1 MTKLLPLL
9 AIMALLL
16 ALVSLASAQEATTD
30 TSSDP
35 DLTADPPVA
44 LQQNGLVKLAD
55 NTDEVDDEAD
65 GLVVGFVAGDP
76 GATPPSAASY
86 RSYAVSL
93 TTGSDAGWYQLVEV
107 LIATKV
113 TGTPLAR
120 LSIHRDH
127 EGSPHAEAL
136 YVTHFRGASEE
147 DPDLYLEFPDNTP
160 LYPNQTYWAV
170 FEEVSGLGVYEIS
183 TAPNGDEN
191 PDSWPISD
199 TSLQRNFFS
208 LTGRTWQASA
218 LNPIAMVVD
227 GYPVE
232 ERVLVGAHGLRDT
245 ADDGPLLRFG
255 TERITKVWLKLPM
268 GQTFDFCEPAFVA
281 GSGTERSW
289 RLCDLHRDSH
299 YDHEWAGGRG
309 FTTGP
314 NPTGYT
320 ISGLGV
326 DIDAQSGTLD
336 PVANI
341 YAAEAFSSRKGAR
354 DPQSPL
360 ASYQA
365 TAGIGGSPDRFAP
378 RTAVSEKLHVEPGR
392 TYVAYFQNAAAG
404 YYQTPNARAGQDA
417 GAEDGWTL
425 GYPYGS
431 KFIHPLGFAG
441 DSWNFRPGDS
451 KRIPLNIHGWP
462 NPLPA
467 APNPAPPPPG
477 PVLVS
482 TLGQPS
488 NPTSQLVGKR
498 INLEIGYAASF
509 TNGNDAVH
517 ALHGV
522 QIEVTVIPPLQVL
535 GAIRAS
541 IYSDG
546 GGEPGVALYELG
558 LRANP
563 QVGVL
568 TFDAPADT
576 TLAANTTFWLVIDIA
591 HSPTEDF
598 FRTAVTSG
606 TGQDACA
613 IRDWSIGDV
622 AYFREGPGAAWSPN
636 ADLLKMAILGEPAS
650 SASAELGEPACDD
663 LPGDTTTTGRL
674 VVDGDGVK
682 GQHAS
687 ARDADW
693 YAVSLDAGVDYQFDV
708 VDAPPVY
715 LLKIHDDQ
723 GTELRTSAIA
733 PVGDTPYYQHPNRVN
748 SLPFRTDQA
757 DTYYVSI
764 ASPKGGHAPDRVYTL
779 SAQSDDHPADTTTTA
794 VAELGELT
802 RVYLMRTSSDP
813 DDTATSDVDWVRAS
827 LLANVRYHISFDVG
841 KCPQTAVIEGI
852 HDADGTAIPMTSSS
866 KACSASLYFT
876 PTTKADYYIAV
887 TGKGSQ
893 FVDQDDVDDD
903 GRLKGTYHDRYPFI
917 GADAVLVVSLV
928 VNYCTGESLDTLGD
942 ALTPLSE
949 PAGGDLPAGTSA
961 AGRAPIGSSVTG
973 NIESA
978 TDRDWFRVR
987 FNGRIGE
994 RVYWLELK
1002 GADTGD
1008 GTLPDPLIVGIYD
1021 RQGNYIPFSHIVGQ
1035 SKTRDNDSGYGRNA
1049 ITDFTAPCAGDYFV
1063 AVAGFEGSTGAY
1075 TLSVTDITDTSTSIP
1090 IESVGETWFVEWGLD
1105 TAEEGNDVDYL
1116 IGNLAPGLPA
1126 TVPAHDP
1133 RNSEP
1138 TELYDTNQRG
1148 NAGASAL
1155 FRLGVVPD
1163 RDYRLEIRVPE
1174 TTDGRPANVGFIVF
1188 RGYLPYFDLGDVDE
1202 GQRSFLFNFW
1212 LVNDQRNGDVSIEFK
1227 APRFYEARG
1236 RTLPSRLL
1244 VGFELGEY
1252 HFEPGDVYT
1261 FVLTDITD
1269 SEDDYLGAEETTGTV
1284 AVGGS
1289 VTGNLEVDND
1299 VDWFKVRLEEGKS
1312 YRVRMRG
1319 AESGGG
1325 TLADPF
1331 LSIGHGGSFQLTDYG
1346 FGRPVLRNDDKSES
1360 EKDSELVLSVTRT
1373 HDTWISAA
1381 TSGTGTGTYT
1391 IEVEEVTPSMG
1402 QRANSP
1408 ATGGPGITGT
1418 VQAGE
1423 TLTATTDGIEDEDG
1437 LTGTVFAYQWV
1448 RSDTDIEGAA
1458 SSNYTVTGADEGKP
1472 IQVRVTFT
1480 DDAGNAESLTSY
1492 AKLSAPP
1499 LIIPDSETPPESTE
1513 TREAREA
1520 QGAQEAAESP
1530 LTAAIHDAP
1539 ESHDGQEDFTFELR
1553 FSENLEGFSYKTM
1566 RDNAFTVTGGNVEGA
1581 RRLDPP
1587 SNTKWQIKI
1596 RPTSNGDVTIVL
1608 PITEDCT
1615 ADGAVCTGDRKLS
1628 NRLEIIVSGPTSQQ
1642 TSQQR
1647 QESTAATGSPTISG
1661 TVQVGQTLAAS
1672 TTGIA
1677 DTDGLT
1683 NAAYSYQWI
1692 ANDGSS
1698 DSDIADATAS
1708 AYTLVARDAG
1718 KTIKVKVSFTDDGG
1732 NEETLTS
1739 AVTAAVAATV
1749 PDAPGSLSV
1758 SVNDT
1763 GRLDVSW
1770 GAPESNGGSSVTG
1783 YRVQWKE
1790 APDSWDTPADVSETT
1805 VTGTGHT
1812 VTGLT
1817 DGVEYTFRVFA
1828 VNTVGDSSA
1837 TDDESGTSRETT
1849 APTLSSATVDGATL
1863 TLTFSE
1869 GLTETPLPAVATF
1882 TVNVEGN
1889 QRGVNTV
1896 AISGSTVTL
1905 TLASAVTSTDDVSV
1919 GYTVPSDA
1927 AAARLKDLSD
1937 NPAESFTGQTVT
1949 NNTAAAPPPLTA
1961 SIHDEPSSHDGQK
1974 EFTFEL
1980 RFSENLE
1987 GFSYKTMR
1995 DNAFTV
2001 TGGNVEGARRLD
2013 PPSNTK
2019 WQIKIRPTSNGDV
2032 TIVLPITE
2040 DCTAD
2045 GAVCTGDRK
2054 LSNRLEIIVSGPNG

>member
-1 MTKLLPLL
+1 MTRLLLIL
-9 AIMALLL
+9 AIMTLLVG
-16 ALVSLASAQEATTD
+16 LVSLAHAQETTTD

-35 DLTADPPVA
+35 DQADDPPVA
-44 LQQNGLVKLAD
+44 LQQNSPVKLAD
-55 NTDEVDDEAD
+55 NTDEVDDEDD
-65 GLVVGFVAGDP
+65 GLVAGFVAGDP

-86 RSYAVSL
+86 RSYAVSF

-107 LIATKV
+107 IIATKV

-183 TAPNGDEN
+183 TAPNGDED

-218 LNPIAMVVD
+218 LNPIAIVVD
-227 GYPVE
+227 GYLVE

-245 ADDGPLLRFG
+245 AADGPFLRFG
-255 TERITKVWLKLPM
+255 TERVTKVWLNLPK
-268 GQTFDFCEPAFVA
+268 GRTYDGGATNPSIRLDCEPRFVE
-281 GSGTERSW
+281 GPDTETSW
-289 RLCDLHRDSH
+289 RLCSTNRH

-326 DIDAQSGTLD
+326 DIDLESGTLD
-336 PVANI
+336 PVANL
-341 YAAEAFSSRKGAR
+341 YAADAFSSREGAR

-378 RTAVSEKLHVEPGR
+378 RTAVSEELHVDPER

-404 YYQTPNARAGQDA
+404 YYQTPNASRGEDP
-417 GAEDGWTL
+417 GAAGWTL
-425 GYPYGS
+425 GGPYGS
-431 KFIHPLGFAG
+431 RFVRPLGFGG
-441 DSWNFRPGDS
+441 DSWNLGEGDA
-451 KRIPLNIHGWP
+451 RQIPLNVYGWP
-462 NPLPA
+462 NPLPP

-482 TLGQPS
+482 ALGQPS
-488 NPTSQLVGKR
+488 TPTGQLVGKR
-498 INLEIGYAASF
+498 INLELAYAASF

-517 ALHGV
+517 TLHGV
-522 QIEVTVIPPLQVL
+522 QIEVTFIPSSQVL

-541 IYSDG
+541 IYSDDG
-546 GGEPGVALYELG
+546 GKPGLALHQLG

-598 FRTAVTSG
+598 FRTAVTSS

-613 IRDWSIGDV
+613 IRNWSIGDV

-636 ADLLKMAILGEPAS
+636 ADLLKMAILGERAS
-650 SASAELGEPACDD
+650 GASAEFSEPTCGD

-674 VVDGDGVK
+674 VVDGAGVK
-682 GQHAS
+682 GQHHTAT
-687 ARDADW
+687 DADW
-693 YAVSLDAGVDYQFDV
+693 YAVSLEADVDYQFDA
-708 VDAPPVY
+708 DPTDPQPTLY

-733 PVGDTPYYQHPNRVN
+733 PAGGPPNWYQHPNRVN

-764 ASPKGGHAPDRVYTL
+764 ASPKGGEAPDRVYTL
-779 SAQSDDHPADTTTTA
+779 TARSDDYPADTTTEA
-794 VAELGELT
+794 VAELEEPT

-813 DDTATSDVDWVRAS
+813 DDPATDDVDWVRVS
-827 LLANVRYHISFDVG
+827 LLANVPYHISFDVG
-841 KCPQTAVIEGI
+841 KCGQTAVIEGI

-866 KACSASLYFT
+866 GACSTSMYFT
-876 PTTKADYYIAV
+876 PPTKGDYYIAV

-893 FVDQDDVDDD
+893 FVDKDDVDDD

-917 GADAVLVVSLV
+917 GADAILVVSV
-928 VNYCTGESLDTLGD
+928 VRNYCAGESADTLRD

-961 AGRAPIGSSVTG
+961 SGRAPIGSSVTG

-1021 RQGNYIPFSHIVGQ
+1021 RQGNYIPFSHVLGQ

-1090 IESVGETWFVEWGLD
+1090 IESVGESWFVEWGLD

-1148 NAGASAL
+1148 NAGASVL

-1202 GQRSFLFNFW
+1202 GQRSFIFSFW
-1212 LVNDQRNGDVSIEFK
+1212 LVDDQRNGDVSIEFK
-1227 APRFYEARG
+1227 APRFYEVRG

-1312 YRVRMRG
+1312 YRIRMRG
-1319 AESGGG
+1319 SESGGG

-1331 LSIGHGGSFQLTDYG
+1331 LAIGTLRSISAGYYG
-1346 FGRPVLRNDDKSES
+1346 FGAPPPFNDDKSTT
-1360 EKDSELVLSVTRT
+1360 EKDSELVVPVFTT
-1373 HDTWISAA
+1373 HDAYIHAA
-1381 TSGTGTGTYT
+1381 TSGAGTGTYT
-1391 IEVEEVTPSMG
+1391 IEVEEVTTSMG

-1437 LTGTVFAYQWV
+1437 LTGAVFAYQWV
-1448 RSDTDIEGAA
+1448 RSGADIEGAA
-1458 SSNYTVTGADEGKP
+1458 SSTYTMTGDDEGKA

-1492 AKLSAPP
+1492 AVLSVPP
-1499 LIIPDSETPPESTE
+1499 LIIPDEET
-1513 TREAREA
+1513 
-1520 QGAQEAAESP
+1520 P

-1539 ESHDGQEDFTFELR
+1539 GSHDGKEDFTFELR
-1553 FSENLEGFSYKTM
+1553 FSEEPKEGFSSLTL
-1566 RDNAFTVTGGNVEGA
+1566 RDHAFTVTGGTVEGA
-1581 RRLDPP
+1581 RQLDGDSATPNIRWEISVTPDSNADVTVELPATEDCDAQGALCTEDGTMLSSPLEFTVKGPPLTASFESVPTSHTGSGEFRFRIAFSEAPKSGFSYTTMRDHAFTVTGGSVTGARRLVSGKNLRWEIVVSPD
-1587 SNTKWQIKI
+1587 
-1596 RPTSNGDVTIVL
+1596 SNGDVTITL
-1608 PITEDCT
+1608 PATTDCDAQGAIC
-1615 ADGAVCTGDRKLS
+1615 ADGDKKLS
-1628 NRLEIIVSGPTSQQ
+1628 SRLERTVSGP
-1642 TSQQR
+1642 
-1647 QESTAATGSPTISG
+1647 
-1661 TVQVGQTLAAS
+1661 GQ
-1672 TTGIA
+1672 
-1677 DTDGLT
+1677 
-1683 NAAYSYQWI
+1683 
-1692 ANDGSS
+1692 
-1698 DSDIADATAS
+1698 
-1708 AYTLVARDAG
+1708 
-1718 KTIKVKVSFTDDGG
+1718 
-1732 NEETLTS
+1732 
-1739 AVTAAVAATV
+1739 
-1749 PDAPGSLSV
+1749 
-1758 SVNDT
+1758 
-1763 GRLDVSW
+1763 
-1770 GAPESNGGSSVTG
+1770 
-1783 YRVQWKE
+1783 
-1790 APDSWDTPADVSETT
+1790 
-1805 VTGTGHT
+1805 
-1812 VTGLT
+1812 
-1817 DGVEYTFRVFA
+1817 
-1828 VNTVGDSSA
+1828 
-1837 TDDESGTSRETT
+1837 
-1849 APTLSSATVDGATL
+1849 
-1863 TLTFSE
+1863 
-1869 GLTETPLPAVATF
+1869 
-1882 TVNVEGN
+1882 
-1889 QRGVNTV
+1889 
-1896 AISGSTVTL
+1896 
-1905 TLASAVTSTDDVSV
+1905 
-1919 GYTVPSDA
+1919 
-1927 AAARLKDLSD
+1927 
-1937 NPAESFTGQTVT
+1937 
-1949 NNTAAAPPPLTA
+1949 
-1961 SIHDEPSSHDGQK
+1961 
-1974 EFTFEL
+1974 
-1980 RFSENLE
+1980 
-1987 GFSYKTMR
+1987 
-1995 DNAFTV
+1995 
-2001 TGGNVEGARRLD
+2001 
-2013 PPSNTK
+2013 
-2019 WQIKIRPTSNGDV
+2019 
-2032 TIVLPITE
+2032 
-2040 DCTAD
+2040 
-2045 GAVCTGDRK
+2045 
-2054 LSNRLEIIVSGPNG
+2054 

>member
-44 LQQNGLVKLAD
+44 LQQNGLVKLAG
-55 NTDEVDDEAD
+55 NTDEVDAEAD

-76 GATPPSAASY
+76 DATPSSAASY
-86 RSYAVSL
+86 RSYAVSF
-93 TTGSDAGWYQLVEV
+93 TTGGDAGWYQLVEV
-107 LIATKV
+107 RIATKV

-136 YVTHFRGASEE
+136 YVTHFRGASKE

-183 TAPNGDEN
+183 TAPNGDEG

-199 TSLQRNFFS
+199 TSLQRNFFYLS
-208 LTGRTWQASA
+208 GRTWQASA
-218 LNPIAMVVD
+218 LNPIAMVVA

-289 RLCDLHRDSH
+289 RLCDRHRGSH

-336 PVANI
+336 PVVNI

-404 YYQTPNARAGQDA
+404 YYQTPNASRGEDP

-431 KFIHPLGFAG
+431 KFMHPLGFGG

-451 KRIPLNIHGWP
+451 RRIPLNVYGWP

-517 ALHGV
+517 TLHGV
-522 QIEVTVIPPLQVL
+522 QIEVTFISPLQVL

-598 FRTAVTSG
+598 FRTAVTSSR
-606 TGQDACA
+606 GQDACA
-613 IRDWSIGDV
+613 IRNWSIGDV
-622 AYFREGPGAAWSPN
+622 AYFREGPGVAWSPN
-636 ADLLKMAILGEPAS
+636 ADLLKMAVLGERVS
-650 SASAELGEPACDD
+650 SPSAEVGEPTCGD
-663 LPGDTTTTGRL
+663 LPGDTTTAGRL
-674 VVDGDGVK
+674 VVAVAGVE
-682 GQHAS
+682 GQHHTS
-687 ARDADW
+687 TDVDW
-693 YAVSLDAGVDYQFDV
+693 YAVSLDAGVDYQFDA
-708 VDAPPVY
+708 DPTDPQPRLY

-723 GTELRTSAIA
+723 GTELRSSAIA
-733 PVGDTPYYQHPNRVN
+733 PVEGPQNYYQHPNRVN

-757 DTYYVSI
+757 GAYYVSI
-764 ASPKGGHAPDRVYTL
+764 ASPKGGEAPDRVYTL
-779 SAQSDDHPADTTTTA
+779 SARSDDHPADTSTTA

-841 KCPQTAVIEGI
+841 KCPQTAVIKGI

-866 KACSASLYFT
+866 GACSASMYFT

-893 FVDQDDVDDD
+893 FVDKEDLDDD

-917 GADAVLVVSLV
+917 GADAILVVSLV
-928 VNYCTGESLDTLGD
+928 VNYCTGESLDTLRD

-949 PAGGDLPAGTSA
+949 PSGADLPAGMSA
-961 AGRAPIGSSVTG
+961 SGRAPIGSSVTG

-987 FNGRIGE
+987 FDGRIGE

-1008 GTLPDPLIVGIYD
+1008 GTLEDPLIVGIYD
-1021 RQGNYIPFSHIVGQ
+1021 RQGNYIPYSHVLGQ
-1035 SKTRDNDSGYGRNA
+1035 SLTWNNDSGYGRNA
-1049 ITDFTAPCAGDYFV
+1049 ITDFTEPCAGDYFV

-1090 IESVGETWFVEWGLD
+1090 GQSRTGEDFAQWVDDSVAFRG
-1105 TAEEGNDVDYL
+1105 DVDFL

-1126 TVPAHDP
+1126 TIPAHDLTAL
-1133 RNSEP
+1133 EP
-1138 TELYDTNQRG
+1138 TELHDTNQG
-1148 NAGASAL
+1148 GDSGSSDL

-1174 TTDGRPANVGFIVF
+1174 TTDGRPANVSFFVL
-1188 RGYLPYFDLGDVDE
+1188 RGYIPYFDLGDENEVP
-1202 GQRSFLFNFW
+1202 GAMVYNFW
-1212 LVNDQRNGDVSIEFK
+1212 LVDDKKNGDLSIEFK
-1227 APRFYEARG
+1227 APRFYEVRG
-1236 RTLPSRLL
+1236 RNIPARLL
-1244 VGFELGEY
+1244 VAFELGEY
-1252 HFEPGDVYT
+1252 HFEPGGVYT
-1261 FVLTDITD
+1261 VVLTDITD

-1312 YRVRMRG
+1312 YRIRMRG
-1319 AESGGG
+1319 SESGGG
-1325 TLADPF
+1325 TLADPTVVVGTIT
-1331 LSIGHGGSFQLTDYG
+1331 SIIAGYYG
-1346 FGRPVLRNDDKSES
+1346 FDAPPPFNDDKSTT
-1360 EKDSELVLSVTRT
+1360 EKDSELVVPVFTT
-1373 HDTWISAA
+1373 HDAYIHAA

-1391 IEVEEVTPSMG
+1391 IEVEEVTTSMG

-1437 LTGTVFAYQWV
+1437 LTGAVFAYQWV
-1448 RSDTDIEGAA
+1448 RSGADIEGAA
-1458 SSNYTVTGADEGKP
+1458 SSNYTVTGDDEGKP

-1499 LIIPDSETPPESTE
+1499 LIIPDEEPPPESTE

-1530 LTAAIHDAP
+1530 LTAAIHASP

-1553 FSENLEGFSYKTM
+1553 FSEEPKEGFSDVTL
-1566 RDNAFTVTGGNVEGA
+1566 RDHAFTVTGGEVAGARKLDSDSDTPNTRWEITVTPDSNADVTVELPATEDCEAQGAICTEDDTMLSSPLKFTVKGPPLTASTVSVPTSHTGSGEFRFRIAFSEEFSLSYKTLRDDHVFTVEGGKVTGA
-1581 RRLDPP
+1581 RRLVKG
-1587 SNTKWQIKI
+1587 SNIGWEIVVK
-1596 RPTSNGDVTIVL
+1596 PDSNGDVTIVL
-1608 PITEDCT
+1608 PATTDCN
-1615 ADGAVCTGDRKLS
+1615 AQGAICTGDGRPLS
-1628 NRLEIIVSGPTSQQ
+1628 NRLEITVSGP
-1642 TSQQR
+1642 
-1647 QESTAATGSPTISG
+1647 G
-1661 TVQVGQTLAAS
+1661 
-1672 TTGIA
+1672 
-1677 DTDGLT
+1677 
-1683 NAAYSYQWI
+1683 
-1692 ANDGSS
+1692 
-1698 DSDIADATAS
+1698 
-1708 AYTLVARDAG
+1708 
-1718 KTIKVKVSFTDDGG
+1718 
-1732 NEETLTS
+1732 
-1739 AVTAAVAATV
+1739 
-1749 PDAPGSLSV
+1749 
-1758 SVNDT
+1758 
-1763 GRLDVSW
+1763 
-1770 GAPESNGGSSVTG
+1770 
-1783 YRVQWKE
+1783 
-1790 APDSWDTPADVSETT
+1790 
-1805 VTGTGHT
+1805 
-1812 VTGLT
+1812 
-1817 DGVEYTFRVFA
+1817 
-1828 VNTVGDSSA
+1828 
-1837 TDDESGTSRETT
+1837 
-1849 APTLSSATVDGATL
+1849 
-1863 TLTFSE
+1863 
-1869 GLTETPLPAVATF
+1869 
-1882 TVNVEGN
+1882 
-1889 QRGVNTV
+1889 
-1896 AISGSTVTL
+1896 
-1905 TLASAVTSTDDVSV
+1905 
-1919 GYTVPSDA
+1919 
-1927 AAARLKDLSD
+1927 
-1937 NPAESFTGQTVT
+1937 
-1949 NNTAAAPPPLTA
+1949 
-1961 SIHDEPSSHDGQK
+1961 
-1974 EFTFEL
+1974 
-1980 RFSENLE
+1980 
-1987 GFSYKTMR
+1987 
-1995 DNAFTV
+1995 
-2001 TGGNVEGARRLD
+2001 
-2013 PPSNTK
+2013 
-2019 WQIKIRPTSNGDV
+2019 
-2032 TIVLPITE
+2032 
-2040 DCTAD
+2040 
-2045 GAVCTGDRK
+2045 
-2054 LSNRLEIIVSGPNG
+2054 

>member
-16 ALVSLASAQEATTD
+16 ALVSLASALEATTD

-44 LQQNGLVKLAD
+44 PQQNGLVKLAD
-55 NTDEVDDEAD
+55 NNDEVDDEAD

-76 GATPPSAASY
+76 GTTPPSAASY

-107 LIATKV
+107 GIATKV

-147 DPDLYLEFPDNTP
+147 EPDLHLEFPDNTP

-183 TAPNGDEN
+183 TAPNGDED

-245 ADDGPLLRFG
+245 AADGPFLRFG

-336 PVANI
+336 PVADI

-392 TYVAYFQNAAAG
+392 TYVAYFENAAAG

-517 ALHGV
+517 TLHGV

-598 FRTAVTSG
+598 FRTAVTSSR
-606 TGQDACA
+606 GQDACA
-613 IRDWSIGDV
+613 IRNWSIGDV
-622 AYFREGPGAAWSPN
+622 AYFREGPGATWSPN
-636 ADLLKMAILGEPAS
+636 ADLLKMAVLGERVS
-650 SASAELGEPACDD
+650 SPSVEFDEPTCGD
-663 LPGDTTTTGRL
+663 LPGDTTTAGRL
-674 VVDGDGVK
+674 VVAGDGVK
-682 GQHAS
+682 GQHHTS
-687 ARDADW
+687 TDVDW

-723 GTELRTSAIA
+723 GTELRSSAIA
-733 PVGDTPYYQHPNRVN
+733 PVGGPPNWYQLPNRVN

-757 DTYYVSI
+757 GAYYVSI
-764 ASPKGGHAPDRVYTL
+764 ASPKGGEAPDRVYTL
-779 SAQSDDHPADTTTTA
+779 SAQSDDHPADTSTTA

-813 DDTATSDVDWVRAS
+813 DDTATNDVDWVRAS

-866 KACSASLYFT
+866 GACSASMYFT
-876 PTTKADYYIAV
+876 PTTKGDYYIAV

-893 FVDQDDVDDD
+893 FVDKDDVDDD
-903 GRLKGTYHDRYPFI
+903 GRLKGTYHDRYPFT

-949 PAGGDLPAGTSA
+949 PAGGDLPAGTSTS
-961 AGRAPIGSSVTG
+961 GQAPIGSSVTG

-1008 GTLPDPLIVGIYD
+1008 GTLEDPLIVGIYD
-1021 RQGNYIPFSHIVGQ
+1021 RQGNYIPFSHVAGQ
-1035 SKTRDNDSGYGRNA
+1035 FKTYDNDSGYGRNA
-1049 ITDFTAPCAGDYFV
+1049 ITDFTERCAGDYFV
-1063 AVAGFEGSTGAY
+1063 AVAGFEGSTGSTGSY
-1075 TLSVTDITDTSTSIP
+1075 TLSLTDITDTSTSIP
-1090 IESVGETWFVEWGLD
+1090 ADDYGGKGFANWQGFDGPFDETSNGDELV
-1105 TAEEGNDVDYL
+1105 
-1116 IGNLAPGLPA
+1116 GNLAPGLPA
-1126 TVPAHDP
+1126 TAPVYQTDY
-1133 RNSEP
+1133 E
-1138 TELYDTNQRG
+1138 
-1148 NAGASAL
+1148 L
-1155 FRLGVVPD
+1155 FRLSVLPG
-1163 RDYRLEIRVPE
+1163 RNYRVEVRLPE
-1174 TTDGRPANVGFIVF
+1174 TTSGEPADVDVRLLLG
-1188 RGYLPYFDLGDVDE
+1188 LHPYSDLGSAAPEEIVVRHVTQE
-1202 GQRSFLFNFW
+1202 REIP
-1212 LVNDQRNGDVSIEFK
+1212 GDPSLEFTGT
-1227 APRFYEARG
+1227 RTWYFSARG
-1236 RTLPSRLL
+1236 FAGTVVPSRWLASVDIL
-1244 VGFELGEY
+1244 SGEY
-1252 HFEPGDVYT
+1252 FEPGDVYT
-1261 FVLTDITD
+1261 IVLTDITD
-1269 SEDDYLGAEETTGTV
+1269 SEDDYLGAEETTGAVT
-1284 AVGGS
+1284 VGGS

-1299 VDWFKVRLEEGKS
+1299 VDSFRVRLEADKS
-1312 YRVRMRG
+1312 YRIRMRG
-1319 AESGGG
+1319 SESGDEGG
-1325 TLADPF
+1325 TLADPYV
-1331 LSIGHGGSFQLTDYG
+1331 SIVATSPLTQTEFG
-1346 FGRPVLRNDDKSES
+1346 FGTPITYNNDKSEM
-1360 EKDSELVLSVTRT
+1360 EKDSELVVTVYSSK
-1373 HDTWISAA
+1373 DYLILAA
-1381 TSGTGTGTYT
+1381 SPGTGTGTYT
-1391 IEVEEVTPSMG
+1391 IEVEDVTPSMG

-1408 ATGGPGITGT
+1408 ATGGPGIIGT

-1437 LTGTVFAYQWV
+1437 LTEAVFAYQWV
-1448 RSDTDIEGAA
+1448 RSNTDIEGAI
-1458 SSNYTVTGADEGKP
+1458 SSTYTMTDDDAGKA
-1472 IQVRVTFT
+1472 IQVRVTFS
-1480 DDAGNAESLTSY
+1480 DDAGNEESLTSDAMAVAAALRLRSATLDGATLTLTYNDTLDSFVTLPQTAFTVSVNGGSRSVNAVSVAGASVTLTLASAAQAGDAVTVDY
-1492 AKLSAPP
+1492 AKPNG
-1499 LIIPDSETPPESTE
+1499 PDFIRDTQGRVASSFSGRAVSNDTPAT
-1513 TREAREA
+1513 A
-1520 QGAQEAAESP
+1520 

-1539 ESHDGQEDFTFELR
+1539 GSHDGQEDFTFELR
-1553 FSENLEGFSYKTM
+1553 FSEEPKEGFSDVTLRDHAFTVTRGTVVGARRLDSDSATPNIRWEISVSPDSNADVTVELPATEDCEAQGAICTEDDTMLSSPLEFTVKGPPLTASVESAPPSHNGSGEFRFRIAFSEEPKTGFSYTTM
-1566 RDNAFTVTGGNVEGA
+1566 RDHAFTVTGGSVKGA

-1587 SNTKWQIKI
+1587 SNVGWEVVVK
-1596 RPTSNGDVTIVL
+1596 PDSNGDVTVVL
-1608 PITEDCT
+1608 PVTTDC
-1615 ADGAVCTGDRKLS
+1615 AAQGAICTGDGRPLS
-1628 NRLEIIVSGPTSQQ
+1628 NRLEITVSGP
-1642 TSQQR
+1642 
-1647 QESTAATGSPTISG
+1647 SG
-1661 TVQVGQTLAAS
+1661 
-1672 TTGIA
+1672 
-1677 DTDGLT
+1677 
-1683 NAAYSYQWI
+1683 
-1692 ANDGSS
+1692 
-1698 DSDIADATAS
+1698 
-1708 AYTLVARDAG
+1708 
-1718 KTIKVKVSFTDDGG
+1718 
-1732 NEETLTS
+1732 
-1739 AVTAAVAATV
+1739 
-1749 PDAPGSLSV
+1749 
-1758 SVNDT
+1758 
-1763 GRLDVSW
+1763 
-1770 GAPESNGGSSVTG
+1770 
-1783 YRVQWKE
+1783 
-1790 APDSWDTPADVSETT
+1790 
-1805 VTGTGHT
+1805 
-1812 VTGLT
+1812 
-1817 DGVEYTFRVFA
+1817 
-1828 VNTVGDSSA
+1828 
-1837 TDDESGTSRETT
+1837 
-1849 APTLSSATVDGATL
+1849 
-1863 TLTFSE
+1863 
-1869 GLTETPLPAVATF
+1869 
-1882 TVNVEGN
+1882 
-1889 QRGVNTV
+1889 
-1896 AISGSTVTL
+1896 
-1905 TLASAVTSTDDVSV
+1905 
-1919 GYTVPSDA
+1919 
-1927 AAARLKDLSD
+1927 
-1937 NPAESFTGQTVT
+1937 
-1949 NNTAAAPPPLTA
+1949 
-1961 SIHDEPSSHDGQK
+1961 
-1974 EFTFEL
+1974 
-1980 RFSENLE
+1980 
-1987 GFSYKTMR
+1987 
-1995 DNAFTV
+1995 
-2001 TGGNVEGARRLD
+2001 
-2013 PPSNTK
+2013 
-2019 WQIKIRPTSNGDV
+2019 
-2032 TIVLPITE
+2032 
-2040 DCTAD
+2040 
-2045 GAVCTGDRK
+2045 
-2054 LSNRLEIIVSGPNG
+2054 

>member
-1 MTKLLPLL
+1 
-9 AIMALLL
+9 MALLVG
-16 ALVSLASAQEATTD
+16 LVSVAHAQEATTD

-35 DLTADPPVA
+35 DQADDPPVA
-44 LQQNGLVKLAD
+44 LQQNSPVKLAD
-55 NTDEVDDEAD
+55 NTDEVDDEDD

-76 GATPPSAASY
+76 GGAPPSAASY
-86 RSYAVSL
+86 RSYAVSF

-120 LSIHRDH
+120 LSIHRDL

-136 YVTHFRGASEE
+136 YVTHFRGASKE

-160 LYPNQTYWAV
+160 LNPNQTYWAV

-183 TAPNGDEN
+183 TAPNGDEG

-199 TSLQRNFFS
+199 TSLQREFFS
-208 LTGRTWQASA
+208 LAGRTWQASA

-245 ADDGPLLRFG
+245 AADGPFLRFG
-255 TERITKVWLKLPM
+255 AERVTKVWLNLPK
-268 GQTFDFCEPAFVA
+268 GRTYDGGATNPSIRVDCEPRFVE
-281 GSGTERSW
+281 GPDTETSW
-289 RLCDLHRDSH
+289 RLCSTNRH

-341 YAAEAFSSRKGAR
+341 YAADAFSSREGAR

-378 RTAVSEKLHVEPGR
+378 RTGSELFQAEPGL

-404 YYQTPNARAGQDA
+404 YYETPNASRGEDL
-417 GAEDGWTL
+417 GAEAGWTF
-425 GYPYGS
+425 GGPYGS
-431 KFIHPLGFAG
+431 RFVHPVGFGG
-441 DSWNFRPGDS
+441 DDWNLDNEF
-451 KRIPLNIHGWP
+451 KWIPLNVYGWP
-462 NPLPA
+462 NPLPP

-488 NPTSQLVGKR
+488 TSRGQLVGKR
-498 INLEIGYAASF
+498 INLEIAYAASF

-517 ALHGV
+517 TLHGV

-541 IYSDG
+541 IYSDDG
-546 GGEPGVALYELG
+546 GKPGVALHELG

-622 AYFREGPGAAWSPN
+622 AYFRERPGAAWSPN
-636 ADLLKMAILGEPAS
+636 ADLLKMAILGEPVT
-650 SASAELGEPACDD
+650 SASAGLGEPTCGD
-663 LPGDTTTTGRL
+663 LPGDTTTAGRL

-687 ARDADW
+687 ARDVDW
-693 YAVSLDAGVDYQFDV
+693 YAVSLEADVDYQFDV

-733 PVGDTPYYQHPNRVN
+733 PVEGPQNYYQHPNRVN

-757 DTYYVSI
+757 GAYYVSI

-779 SAQSDDHPADTTTTA
+779 SARSDDHPADTSTTA

-866 KACSASLYFT
+866 KACSTSMYFT

-893 FVDQDDVDDD
+893 FVDKDDVDDD
-903 GRLKGTYHDRYPFI
+903 GRLKGTYHDRYPFT

-928 VNYCTGESLDTLGD
+928 VNYCTGESLDTLRD

-949 PAGGDLPAGTSA
+949 PSGGDLPAGTSA
-961 AGRAPIGSSVTG
+961 SSRAPIGSSVTG

-1008 GTLPDPLIVGIYD
+1008 GTLEDPLIVGIYD
-1021 RQGNYIPFSHIVGQ
+1021 RQGNYIPYSHIAGQ
-1035 SKTRDNDSGYGRNA
+1035 FKTYDNDSGYGRNA
-1049 ITDFTAPCAGDYFV
+1049 ITDFTERCAGDYFV
-1063 AVAGFEGSTGAY
+1063 AVAGYEGSTGSY

-1090 IESVGETWFVEWGLD
+1090 ADDYEGKGFANWQGFYGEFDGTR
-1105 TAEEGNDVDYL
+1105 EGDELV
-1116 IGNLAPGLPA
+1116 GNLAPGLPA
-1126 TVPAHDP
+1126 TAPVYETDY
-1133 RNSEP
+1133 E
-1138 TELYDTNQRG
+1138 
-1148 NAGASAL
+1148 L
-1155 FRLGVVPD
+1155 FRLGVRPD
-1163 RDYRLEIRVPE
+1163 RNYRVEVSLPE
-1174 TTDGRPANVGFIVF
+1174 PTGGEPADVDVRLLLGLHPYSDLGGSVQSETVF
-1188 RGYLPYFDLGDVDE
+1188 RHVSDEKDIPGDPSLEFTGTRTWYFSARGFVE
-1202 GQRSFLFNFW
+1202 TVVPSRW
-1212 LVNDQRNGDVSIEFK
+1212 LVSVDVLNREN
-1227 APRFYEARG
+1227 
-1236 RTLPSRLL
+1236 
-1244 VGFELGEY
+1244 
-1252 HFEPGDVYT
+1252 FEPGDVFT
-1261 FVLTDITD
+1261 IVLTDITD
-1269 SEDDYLGAEETTGTV
+1269 SGDDYQGAEETTGAV

-1299 VDWFKVRLEEGKS
+1299 VDPFRVRLEADKS
-1312 YRVRMRG
+1312 YRIRMRG
-1319 AESGGG
+1319 SESGGG
-1325 TLADPF
+1325 TLADPYV
-1331 LSIGHGGSFQLTDYG
+1331 SIVATSPRTQTEFG
-1346 FGRPVLRNDDKSES
+1346 FGAPINFNNDKSET
-1360 EKDSELVLSVTRT
+1360 EKDSELVITVYSSKDYL
-1373 HDTWISAA
+1373 ILAA
-1381 TSGTGTGTYT
+1381 SPGTGTGTYT
-1391 IEVEEVTPSMG
+1391 IEVEEVTTSMG

-1437 LTGTVFAYQWV
+1437 LTGAVFAYQWV

-1458 SSNYTVTGADEGKP
+1458 SSTYTMTGDDEGKA

-1492 AKLSAPP
+1492 AVLSVPP
-1499 LIIPDSETPPESTE
+1499 LTIPDSETPPKSTA

-1520 QGAQEAAESP
+1520 QGEQEAAETP
-1530 LTAAIHDAP
+1530 LTAATHDAP

-1553 FSENLEGFSYKTM
+1553 FSEELGTGFSYKTLRDHAFTVTRGTVVGARRLDGDSDTRNIKWEISVTPDSNADVTVELPATTDCDAQGAICAEDGRVLSSPLKFTVKGPPLTASFESVPTSHNGSDSFRIRIAFSEAPKSGFSYTTM
-1566 RDNAFTVTGGNVEGA
+1566 RDHAFTVTGGSVTGA
-1581 RRLDPP
+1581 RRLVSGKNLRWEIVVSPD
-1587 SNTKWQIKI
+1587 
-1596 RPTSNGDVTIVL
+1596 SNGDVTITL
-1608 PITEDCT
+1608 PATTDCDAQGAIC
-1615 ADGAVCTGDRKLS
+1615 ADGDKKLS
-1628 NRLEIIVSGPTSQQ
+1628 NRLVFTVSG
-1642 TSQQR
+1642 
-1647 QESTAATGSPTISG
+1647 
-1661 TVQVGQTLAAS
+1661 
-1672 TTGIA
+1672 
-1677 DTDGLT
+1677 
-1683 NAAYSYQWI
+1683 
-1692 ANDGSS
+1692 SS
-1698 DSDIADATAS
+1698 
-1708 AYTLVARDAG
+1708 R
-1718 KTIKVKVSFTDDGG
+1718 
-1732 NEETLTS
+1732 
-1739 AVTAAVAATV
+1739 
-1749 PDAPGSLSV
+1749 
-1758 SVNDT
+1758 
-1763 GRLDVSW
+1763 
-1770 GAPESNGGSSVTG
+1770 
-1783 YRVQWKE
+1783 
-1790 APDSWDTPADVSETT
+1790 
-1805 VTGTGHT
+1805 
-1812 VTGLT
+1812 
-1817 DGVEYTFRVFA
+1817 
-1828 VNTVGDSSA
+1828 
-1837 TDDESGTSRETT
+1837 
-1849 APTLSSATVDGATL
+1849 
-1863 TLTFSE
+1863 
-1869 GLTETPLPAVATF
+1869 
-1882 TVNVEGN
+1882 
-1889 QRGVNTV
+1889 
-1896 AISGSTVTL
+1896 
-1905 TLASAVTSTDDVSV
+1905 
-1919 GYTVPSDA
+1919 
-1927 AAARLKDLSD
+1927 
-1937 NPAESFTGQTVT
+1937 
-1949 NNTAAAPPPLTA
+1949 
-1961 SIHDEPSSHDGQK
+1961 
-1974 EFTFEL
+1974 
-1980 RFSENLE
+1980 
-1987 GFSYKTMR
+1987 
-1995 DNAFTV
+1995 
-2001 TGGNVEGARRLD
+2001 
-2013 PPSNTK
+2013 
-2019 WQIKIRPTSNGDV
+2019 
-2032 TIVLPITE
+2032 
-2040 DCTAD
+2040 
-2045 GAVCTGDRK
+2045 
-2054 LSNRLEIIVSGPNG
+2054 

>member
-1 MTKLLPLL
+1 MIRLLPLL
-9 AIMALLL
+9 AIMVLLVG
-16 ALVSLASAQEATTD
+16 LVSLAQAQEGGAD
-30 TSSDP
+30 TSS
-35 DLTADPPVA
+35 DPPVA
-44 LQQNGLVKLAD
+44 LQQNALEKLAD
-55 NTDEVDDEAD
+55 NTDEVDDEDD

-86 RSYAVSL
+86 RSYAVSF

-120 LSIHRDH
+120 LSIHRDL

-136 YVTHFRGASEE
+136 YVTHFRGASKE

-160 LYPNQTYWAV
+160 LNPNQTYWAV

-183 TAPNGDEN
+183 TAPNGDEG

-199 TSLQRNFFS
+199 TSLQRNFFT
-208 LTGRTWQASA
+208 LAGRTWQASA
-218 LNPIAMVVD
+218 LNPIAIVVD

-245 ADDGPLLRFG
+245 AADGPFLRFG
-255 TERITKVWLKLPM
+255 AERVTKVWLKLPK
-268 GQTFDFCEPAFVA
+268 GRTYDGGATNPNIRIDCEPQFVA
-281 GSGTERSW
+281 GPNTETSW
-289 RLCDLHRDSH
+289 RLCSTNKH

-314 NPTGYT
+314 HPMGYT

-326 DIDAQSGTLD
+326 DIDAESGTLD
-336 PVANI
+336 PVANL
-341 YAAEAFSSRKGAR
+341 YAADAFRTREGAR

-378 RTAVSEKLHVEPGR
+378 RTAVSEDLHVEPGR

-404 YYQTPNARAGQDA
+404 YYQTPNASRGEDP
-417 GAEDGWTL
+417 GAEAGWTL
-425 GYPYGS
+425 GGPYGS
-431 KFIHPLGFAG
+431 RFVHPVGFGG
-441 DSWNFRPGDS
+441 DDWNHDNEF
-451 KRIPLNIHGWP
+451 KWIPLNVYGWP
-462 NPLPA
+462 NPLPP

-488 NPTSQLVGKR
+488 TSTGQLVGKR
-498 INLEIGYAASF
+498 INLEIAYAASF

-517 ALHGV
+517 TLHGV

-541 IYSDG
+541 IYSDDG
-546 GGEPGVALYELG
+546 GKPGVALHELG

-636 ADLLKMAILGEPAS
+636 ADLLKMAILGERVS
-650 SASAELGEPACDD
+650 SPSAELGEPACGD

-674 VVDGDGVK
+674 VVDGAGVK

-693 YAVSLDAGVDYQFDV
+693 YAVSLEAGVDYQFDV

-733 PVGDTPYYQHPNRVN
+733 PVEGPQNYYQHPNRVN

-757 DTYYVSI
+757 GAYYVSI

-866 KACSASLYFT
+866 KACSTSMYFT

-893 FVDQDDVDDD
+893 FVDKDDVDDD

-928 VNYCTGESLDTLGD
+928 VNYCTGESLDTLRD

-949 PAGGDLPAGTSA
+949 PSGGDLPAGTSA
-961 AGRAPIGSSVTG
+961 SSRAPIGSSVTG

-1021 RQGNYIPFSHIVGQ
+1021 RQGTYISFSHVAGQ
-1035 SKTRDNDSGYGRNA
+1035 FMTRDNDSGYGRNA

-1063 AVAGFEGSTGAY
+1063 AVAGFEGSTGTY

-1090 IESVGETWFVEWGLD
+1090 AD
-1105 TAEEGNDVDYL
+1105 DYEGSGFASWPNFGQNHEDVALFEDEL
-1116 IGNLAPGLPA
+1116 LGNLAPGLPA
-1126 TVPAHDP
+1126 TAPVYLTFH
-1133 RNSEP
+1133 E
-1138 TELYDTNQRG
+1138 
-1148 NAGASAL
+1148 L
-1155 FRLGVVPD
+1155 FRLGVQPG
-1163 RDYRLEIRVPE
+1163 RNYRVEVRLPE
-1174 TTDGRPANVGFIVF
+1174 TTGGGPADVDLRLLLGIHPYSDLGGAEPKEIVF
-1188 RGYLPYFDLGDVDE
+1188 RFVSDETTIPGDPSLEFTGTRTWYFSTPG
-1202 GQRSFLFNFW
+1202 
-1212 LVNDQRNGDVSIEFK
+1212 LVEVVV
-1227 APRFYEARG
+1227 
-1236 RTLPSRLL
+1236 PSRWLASVDVL
-1244 VGFELGEY
+1244 EQDFN
-1252 HFEPGDVYT
+1252 PGDTYT
-1261 FVLTDITD
+1261 IVLTDITD
-1269 SEDDYLGAEETTGTV
+1269 SGDDYQGAEKTTGTV

-1299 VDWFKVRLEEGKS
+1299 VDPFRVRLEADKS
-1312 YRVRMRG
+1312 YRIRMRG
-1319 AESGGG
+1319 SESSGG
-1325 TLADPF
+1325 TLADPYV
-1331 LSIGHGGSFQLTDYG
+1331 SIVASRPRTGLEFG
-1346 FGRPVLRNDDKSES
+1346 FGTPINFNNDKSET
-1360 EKDSELVLSVTRT
+1360 EKDSELVITVYSSKDYL
-1373 HDTWISAA
+1373 ILAA
-1381 TSGTGTGTYT
+1381 TPSTGTGTYT
-1391 IEVEEVTPSMG
+1391 IEVEEVMTSG

-1437 LTGTVFAYQWV
+1437 LTGAVFAYQWV
-1448 RSDTDIEGAA
+1448 RSGADIEGAA
-1458 SSNYTVTGADEGKP
+1458 SSNYTVTGDDEGKP

-1499 LIIPDSETPPESTE
+1499 LIIPDSET
-1513 TREAREA
+1513 
-1520 QGAQEAAESP
+1520 AAEVYG
-1530 LTAAIHDAP
+1530 DA
-1539 ESHDGQEDFTFELR
+1539 
-1553 FSENLEGFSYKTM
+1553 
-1566 RDNAFTVTGGNVEGA
+1566 
-1581 RRLDPP
+1581 
-1587 SNTKWQIKI
+1587 
-1596 RPTSNGDVTIVL
+1596 
-1608 PITEDCT
+1608 
-1615 ADGAVCTGDRKLS
+1615 
-1628 NRLEIIVSGPTSQQ
+1628 
-1642 TSQQR
+1642 
-1647 QESTAATGSPTISG
+1647 
-1661 TVQVGQTLAAS
+1661 
-1672 TTGIA
+1672 
-1677 DTDGLT
+1677 
-1683 NAAYSYQWI
+1683 
-1692 ANDGSS
+1692 
-1698 DSDIADATAS
+1698 
-1708 AYTLVARDAG
+1708 
-1718 KTIKVKVSFTDDGG
+1718 
-1732 NEETLTS
+1732 
-1739 AVTAAVAATV
+1739 
-1749 PDAPGSLSV
+1749 
-1758 SVNDT
+1758 
-1763 GRLDVSW
+1763 
-1770 GAPESNGGSSVTG
+1770 
-1783 YRVQWKE
+1783 
-1790 APDSWDTPADVSETT
+1790 
-1805 VTGTGHT
+1805 
-1812 VTGLT
+1812 
-1817 DGVEYTFRVFA
+1817 
-1828 VNTVGDSSA
+1828 
-1837 TDDESGTSRETT
+1837 
-1849 APTLSSATVDGATL
+1849 
-1863 TLTFSE
+1863 
-1869 GLTETPLPAVATF
+1869 
-1882 TVNVEGN
+1882 
-1889 QRGVNTV
+1889 
-1896 AISGSTVTL
+1896 
-1905 TLASAVTSTDDVSV
+1905 
-1919 GYTVPSDA
+1919 
-1927 AAARLKDLSD
+1927 
-1937 NPAESFTGQTVT
+1937 
-1949 NNTAAAPPPLTA
+1949 
-1961 SIHDEPSSHDGQK
+1961 
-1974 EFTFEL
+1974 
-1980 RFSENLE
+1980 
-1987 GFSYKTMR
+1987 
-1995 DNAFTV
+1995 
-2001 TGGNVEGARRLD
+2001 
-2013 PPSNTK
+2013 
-2019 WQIKIRPTSNGDV
+2019 
-2032 TIVLPITE
+2032 
-2040 DCTAD
+2040 
-2045 GAVCTGDRK
+2045 
-2054 LSNRLEIIVSGPNG
+2054 

>member
-1 MTKLLPLL
+1 M
-9 AIMALLL
+9 
-16 ALVSLASAQEATTD
+16 SLAHAQETTTD

-35 DLTADPPVA
+35 DQADDPPVA
-44 LQQNGLVKLAD
+44 LQQNSPVKLAD
-55 NTDEVDDEAD
+55 NTDEVDDEDD
-65 GLVVGFVAGDP
+65 GLVAGFVAGDP

-86 RSYAVSL
+86 RSYAVSF

-147 DPDLYLEFPDNTP
+147 DPDIYLEFPDNTP

-183 TAPNGDEN
+183 TAPNGDED

-218 LNPIAMVVD
+218 LNPIAIVVD
-227 GYPVE
+227 GYLVE

-245 ADDGPLLRFG
+245 AADGPFLRFG
-255 TERITKVWLKLPM
+255 TERVTKVWLNLPK
-268 GQTFDFCEPAFVA
+268 GRTYDGGATNPSIRLDCEPRFVE
-281 GSGTERSW
+281 GPDTETSW
-289 RLCDLHRDSH
+289 RLCSTNRH

-326 DIDAQSGTLD
+326 DIDLESGTLD
-336 PVANI
+336 PVANL
-341 YAAEAFSSRKGAR
+341 YAADAFSSREGAR

-378 RTAVSEKLHVEPGR
+378 RTAVSEELHVDPER

-404 YYQTPNARAGQDA
+404 YYQTPNASRGEDP
-417 GAEDGWTL
+417 GAAGWTL
-425 GYPYGS
+425 GGPYGS
-431 KFIHPLGFAG
+431 RFVRPLGFGG
-441 DSWNFRPGDS
+441 DSWNLGEGDA
-451 KRIPLNIHGWP
+451 RQIPLNVYGWP
-462 NPLPA
+462 NPLPP

-482 TLGQPS
+482 ALGQPS
-488 NPTSQLVGKR
+488 TPTGQLVGKR
-498 INLEIGYAASF
+498 INLELAYAASF

-517 ALHGV
+517 TLHGV
-522 QIEVTVIPPLQVL
+522 QIEVTFIPSSQVL

-541 IYSDG
+541 IYSDDG
-546 GGEPGVALYELG
+546 GKPGLALHQLG

-568 TFDAPADT
+568 TFEAPADT

-598 FRTAVTSG
+598 FRTAVTSS

-613 IRDWSIGDV
+613 IRNWSIGDV

-636 ADLLKMAILGEPAS
+636 ADLLKMAILGERAS
-650 SASAELGEPACDD
+650 GASAEFSEPTCGD

-674 VVDGDGVK
+674 VVDGAGVK
-682 GQHAS
+682 GQHHTAT
-687 ARDADW
+687 DADW
-693 YAVSLDAGVDYQFDV
+693 YAVSLDAGVDYQFDA
-708 VDAPPVY
+708 DPTDPQPRLY

-733 PVGDTPYYQHPNRVN
+733 PVGGPQNYYQHPNRVN

-764 ASPKGGHAPDRVYTL
+764 ASPKGGEAPDRVYTL
-779 SAQSDDHPADTTTTA
+779 TARSDDHPADTSTTA
-794 VAELGELT
+794 VAELGEPT

-866 KACSASLYFT
+866 GACSASMYFT
-876 PTTKADYYIAV
+876 PPTKADYYIAV

-893 FVDQDDVDDD
+893 FVDKDDVDDD

-917 GADAVLVVSLV
+917 GADAILVVSLV
-928 VNYCTGESLDTLGD
+928 VNYCAGESLDTLRD

-949 PAGGDLPAGTSA
+949 PSGGDLPAGTST
-961 AGRAPIGSSVTG
+961 AGRSPIGSSVTG

-987 FNGRIGE
+987 FDGRIGE

-1021 RQGNYIPFSHIVGQ
+1021 RQGTYIPYSHVLGQ
-1035 SKTRDNDSGYGRNA
+1035 SLTWNNDSGYGRNA
-1049 ITDFTAPCAGDYFV
+1049 ITDFTEPCAGDYFV
-1063 AVAGFEGSTGAY
+1063 AVAGNEGSTGSY

-1090 IESVGETWFVEWGLD
+1090 GQSRTGEDFAQWVDDSVAFRG
-1105 TAEEGNDVDYL
+1105 DVDFL

-1126 TVPAHDP
+1126 TIPAHDLTAL
-1133 RNSEP
+1133 EP
-1138 TELYDTNQRG
+1138 TELHDTNQG
-1148 NAGASAL
+1148 GDAGASDL

-1174 TTDGRPANVGFIVF
+1174 TTDGRPANVSFFVL
-1188 RGYLPYFDLGDVDE
+1188 RGYVPYFDLGDENEVP
-1202 GQRSFLFNFW
+1202 GAMVYNFW
-1212 LVNDQRNGDVSIEFK
+1212 LVDDKKNGDLSIEFK
-1227 APRFYEARG
+1227 APRFYEVEG
-1236 RTLPSRLL
+1236 RTIPSRLL
-1244 VGFELGEY
+1244 VAFELGEY

-1261 FVLTDITD
+1261 VVLTDITD
-1269 SEDDYLGAEETTGTV
+1269 AEDDYLGAEETTGTV

-1312 YRVRMRG
+1312 YRVSMRG

-1325 TLADPF
+1325 TLADPTVVVGTIT
-1331 LSIGHGGSFQLTDYG
+1331 SVSAGYYG
-1346 FGRPVLRNDDKSES
+1346 FGAPPPFNDDKSTT
-1360 EKDSELVLSVTRT
+1360 EKDSELLVPVFTT
-1373 HDTWISAA
+1373 HDAYIHAA

-1391 IEVEEVTPSMG
+1391 IEVEEVTTSMG

-1437 LTGTVFAYQWV
+1437 LTGAVFAYQWV
-1448 RSDTDIEGAA
+1448 RSGADIEGAA
-1458 SSNYTVTGADEGKP
+1458 SSTYTMTGDDEGKA

-1492 AKLSAPP
+1492 AVLSVPP
-1499 LIIPDSETPPESTE
+1499 LIIPDEETPPESTD
-1513 TREAREA
+1513 TRE
-1520 QGAQEAAESP
+1520 AQEAAETP

-1539 ESHDGQEDFTFELR
+1539 GSHDGKEDFTFELR
-1553 FSENLEGFSYKTM
+1553 FSEEPKEGFSSLTL
-1566 RDNAFTVTGGNVEGA
+1566 RDHAFTVTGGTVEGA
-1581 RRLDPP
+1581 RQLDGDSATPNIRWEISVTP
-1587 SNTKWQIKI
+1587 DSNA
-1596 RPTSNGDVTIVL
+1596 DVTVEL
-1608 PITEDCT
+1608 LATEDCDAQGALCT
-1615 ADGAVCTGDRKLS
+1615 EDGTM
-1628 NRLEIIVSGPTSQQ
+1628 
-1642 TSQQR
+1642 
-1647 QESTAATGSPTISG
+1647 
-1661 TVQVGQTLAAS
+1661 
-1672 TTGIA
+1672 
-1677 DTDGLT
+1677 
-1683 NAAYSYQWI
+1683 
-1692 ANDGSS
+1692 
-1698 DSDIADATAS
+1698 
-1708 AYTLVARDAG
+1708 
-1718 KTIKVKVSFTDDGG
+1718 
-1732 NEETLTS
+1732 
-1739 AVTAAVAATV
+1739 
-1749 PDAPGSLSV
+1749 
-1758 SVNDT
+1758 
-1763 GRLDVSW
+1763 
-1770 GAPESNGGSSVTG
+1770 
-1783 YRVQWKE
+1783 
-1790 APDSWDTPADVSETT
+1790 
-1805 VTGTGHT
+1805 
-1812 VTGLT
+1812 
-1817 DGVEYTFRVFA
+1817 
-1828 VNTVGDSSA
+1828 
-1837 TDDESGTSRETT
+1837 
-1849 APTLSSATVDGATL
+1849 LSS
-1863 TLTFSE
+1863 
-1869 GLTETPLPAVATF
+1869 PLEF
-1882 TVNVEGN
+1882 TVKG
-1889 QRGVNTV
+1889 
-1896 AISGSTVTL
+1896 
-1905 TLASAVTSTDDVSV
+1905 
-1919 GYTVPSDA
+1919 
-1927 AAARLKDLSD
+1927 
-1937 NPAESFTGQTVT
+1937 
-1949 NNTAAAPPPLTA
+1949 PPLTA
-1961 SIHDEPSSHDGQK
+1961 S
-1974 EFTFEL
+1974 FE
-1980 RFSENLE
+1980 S
-1987 GFSYKTMR
+1987 
-1995 DNAFTV
+1995 V
-2001 TGGNVEGARRLD
+2001 
-2013 PPSNTK
+2013 
-2019 WQIKIRPTSNGDV
+2019 PTSHTGSGEFRFGIAFSDEFSAQLQDAAGPCVHGGGRQGNRR
-2032 TIVLPITE
+2032 
-2040 DCTAD
+2040 TAV
-2045 GAVCTGDRK
+2045 GQGQQHRLGDR
-2054 LSNRLEIIVSGPNG
+2054 RRSGLQRGRHRQAARHRGLRCAGGHLHC

>member
-1 MTKLLPLL
+1 MRKKT
-9 AIMALLL
+9 
-16 ALVSLASAQEATTD
+16 TTD

-35 DLTADPPVA
+35 DLTADPLVA

-76 GATPPSAASY
+76 GTTPPSAASY
-86 RSYAVSL
+86 RSYAVSF
-93 TTGSDAGWYQLVEV
+93 TTGGDAGWYQLVEV
-107 LIATKV
+107 GIATKV

-147 DPDLYLEFPDNTP
+147 APDLYLEFPDNTP
-160 LYPNQTYWAV
+160 LDPNQTYWAV

-183 TAPNGDEN
+183 TAPNDDED

-218 LNPIAMVVD
+218 LNPIAIIVD
-227 GYPVE
+227 GYPIE

-245 ADDGPLLRFG
+245 AADGPFLRFG
-255 TERITKVWLKLPM
+255 TERVTKAWLKLPM

-289 RLCDLHRDSH
+289 RLCDLSPSSH
-299 YDHEWAGGRG
+299 HDHEWAGGRG

-336 PVANI
+336 PVADI

-404 YYQTPNARAGQDA
+404 YYQTPNASRGEDP
-417 GAEDGWTL
+417 GAEAGWAL

-451 KRIPLNIHGWP
+451 KRIPLNVYGWP

-517 ALHGV
+517 TLHGV

-546 GGEPGVALYELG
+546 GGEPGVALHELG

-598 FRTAVTSG
+598 FRTAVTSSR
-606 TGQDACA
+606 GQDACA
-613 IRDWSIGDV
+613 IRNWSIGDV

-636 ADLLKMAILGEPAS
+636 ADLLKMAVLGERVS
-650 SASAELGEPACDD
+650 SPSAEVGEPTCGD
-663 LPGDTTTTGRL
+663 LPGDTATAGRL
-674 VVDGDGVK
+674 VVAGAGVE
-682 GQHAS
+682 GQHHTS
-687 ARDADW
+687 TDVDW

-723 GTELRTSAIA
+723 GTELRSSAIA
-733 PVGDTPYYQHPNRVN
+733 PVEGPQNYYQHPNRVN

-757 DTYYVSI
+757 GAYYVSI
-764 ASPKGGHAPDRVYTL
+764 ASPKGGEAPDRVYTL
-779 SAQSDDHPADTTTTA
+779 TARSDDHPADTSTTA

-802 RVYLMRTSSDP
+802 RVHLMRTSSDP
-813 DDTATSDVDWVRAS
+813 DDTATNDVDWVRAS

-866 KACSASLYFT
+866 GACSASLYFT

-893 FVDQDDVDDD
+893 FVDKDDVDDD
-903 GRLKGTYHDRYPFI
+903 GRLKGTYHDRYPFT
-917 GADAVLVVSLV
+917 GADADLWVSVV
-928 VNYCTGESLDTLGD
+928 VNYCAGESFDTLRD

-949 PAGGDLPAGTSA
+949 PSGGDLPAGTSTS
-961 AGRAPIGSSVTG
+961 GRAPIGSSVTG

-1021 RQGNYIPFSHIVGQ
+1021 RQGNYIPFSHVAGQ
-1035 SKTRDNDSGYGRNA
+1035 FKTYDNDSGYGRNA

-1063 AVAGFEGSTGAY
+1063 AVAGYEAPTGSY

-1090 IESVGETWFVEWGLD
+1090 AD
-1105 TAEEGNDVDYL
+1105 DYEGKGFANWQGFEGAFDGTSNGDELV
-1116 IGNLAPGLPA
+1116 GNLAPGLPA
-1126 TVPAHDP
+1126 TAPVYETDY
-1133 RNSEP
+1133 E
-1138 TELYDTNQRG
+1138 
-1148 NAGASAL
+1148 L
-1155 FRLGVVPD
+1155 FRLGVLPG
-1163 RDYRLEIRVPE
+1163 RNYRVEVRLPE
-1174 TTDGRPANVGFIVF
+1174 TTGGEPA
-1188 RGYLPYFDLGDVDE
+1188 DVDVRLLLGLRPYSDIGRVRLGAKSLFRHVTDE
-1202 GQRSFLFNFW
+1202 QDIPGDPSLEFTGTRTQRSR
-1212 LVNDQRNGDVSIEFK
+1212 VAETVV
-1227 APRFYEARG
+1227 
-1236 RTLPSRLL
+1236 PSRWLASVDIL
-1244 VGFELGEY
+1244 SGE

-1261 FVLTDITD
+1261 IVLTDITD
-1269 SEDDYLGAEETTGTV
+1269 SGDDYQGAEETTGAV

-1299 VDWFKVRLEEGKS
+1299 VDPFRVRLEADKS
-1312 YRVRMRG
+1312 YRIRMRG
-1319 AESGGG
+1319 SESGGG
-1325 TLADPF
+1325 TLADPYV
-1331 LSIGHGGSFQLTDYG
+1331 SIVATSPLTQTEFGIGGFPITYN
-1346 FGRPVLRNDDKSES
+1346 NDRSET
-1360 EKDSELVLSVTRT
+1360 EKDSELVVTVYSSK
-1373 HDTWISAA
+1373 DYLILAA
-1381 TSGTGTGTYT
+1381 SPGTGTGTYT
-1391 IEVEEVTPSMG
+1391 IEVEEATTSMG

-1437 LTGTVFAYQWV
+1437 LTGAVFAYQWV

-1458 SSNYTVTGADEGKP
+1458 SSTYTVTGDDEGKP

-1499 LIIPDSETPPESTE
+1499 LIIPDEEPPPESTE

-1553 FSENLEGFSYKTM
+1553 FSEEPKEGFSDVTL
-1566 RDNAFTVTGGNVEGA
+1566 RDHAFTVKGGEVAGARQMDGDSDTPNIRWEISVSPDSNADVTVELPATEDCEAQGAICTDDDTMLSSPLKFTVKGPPLTASTVSVPTSHNGSGEFRFRIAFSEEFSLSYKTLRDDHVFTVEGGKVTGA
-1581 RRLDPP
+1581 RRLVKG
-1587 SNTKWQIKI
+1587 SNIGWEIVVE
-1596 RPTSNGDVTIVL
+1596 PDSNGDVTIVL
-1608 PITEDCT
+1608 PATTDCNAQGAIC
-1615 ADGAVCTGDRKLS
+1615 ADGDKKLS
-1628 NRLEIIVSGPTSQQ
+1628 NRLEITVSGP
-1642 TSQQR
+1642 
-1647 QESTAATGSPTISG
+1647 G
-1661 TVQVGQTLAAS
+1661 
-1672 TTGIA
+1672 
-1677 DTDGLT
+1677 
-1683 NAAYSYQWI
+1683 
-1692 ANDGSS
+1692 
-1698 DSDIADATAS
+1698 
-1708 AYTLVARDAG
+1708 
-1718 KTIKVKVSFTDDGG
+1718 
-1732 NEETLTS
+1732 
-1739 AVTAAVAATV
+1739 
-1749 PDAPGSLSV
+1749 
-1758 SVNDT
+1758 
-1763 GRLDVSW
+1763 
-1770 GAPESNGGSSVTG
+1770 
-1783 YRVQWKE
+1783 
-1790 APDSWDTPADVSETT
+1790 
-1805 VTGTGHT
+1805 
-1812 VTGLT
+1812 
-1817 DGVEYTFRVFA
+1817 
-1828 VNTVGDSSA
+1828 
-1837 TDDESGTSRETT
+1837 
-1849 APTLSSATVDGATL
+1849 
-1863 TLTFSE
+1863 
-1869 GLTETPLPAVATF
+1869 
-1882 TVNVEGN
+1882 
-1889 QRGVNTV
+1889 
-1896 AISGSTVTL
+1896 
-1905 TLASAVTSTDDVSV
+1905 
-1919 GYTVPSDA
+1919 
-1927 AAARLKDLSD
+1927 
-1937 NPAESFTGQTVT
+1937 
-1949 NNTAAAPPPLTA
+1949 
-1961 SIHDEPSSHDGQK
+1961 
-1974 EFTFEL
+1974 
-1980 RFSENLE
+1980 
-1987 GFSYKTMR
+1987 
-1995 DNAFTV
+1995 
-2001 TGGNVEGARRLD
+2001 
-2013 PPSNTK
+2013 
-2019 WQIKIRPTSNGDV
+2019 
-2032 TIVLPITE
+2032 
-2040 DCTAD
+2040 
-2045 GAVCTGDRK
+2045 
-2054 LSNRLEIIVSGPNG
+2054 

>member
-1 MTKLLPLL
+1 MTRLLPLL
-9 AIMALLL
+9 AILVLWL
-16 ALVSLASAQEATTD
+16 GLVSLAHAQETTTD

-44 LQQNGLVKLAD
+44 LQQNSPVKLAD
-55 NTDEVDDEAD
+55 NTDEVDDEDD

-86 RSYAVSL
+86 RSYAVSF

-136 YVTHFRGASEE
+136 YVTHFRGATKEE
-147 DPDLYLEFPDNTP
+147 PDLYLEFPDNTP

-183 TAPNGDEN
+183 TAPNGDED

-245 ADDGPLLRFG
+245 AADGPFLRFG
-255 TERITKVWLKLPM
+255 TERVTKVWLNLPK
-268 GQTFDFCEPAFVA
+268 GRTYDGGATNPSIRLDCDPRFVE
-281 GSGTERSW
+281 GPDTETSW
-289 RLCDLHRDSH
+289 RLCSTNRH

-336 PVANI
+336 PVADI
-341 YAAEAFSSRKGAR
+341 YAAEAFSSREGAR

-378 RTAVSEKLHVEPGR
+378 RTAVSEELHVEPGR

-404 YYQTPNARAGQDA
+404 YYQTPNASRGEDP
-417 GAEDGWTL
+417 GAAGWTL
-425 GYPYGS
+425 GHPYGS
-431 KFIHPLGFAG
+431 RFVRPLGFGG
-441 DSWNFRPGDS
+441 DSWNLGEGDAR
-451 KRIPLNIHGWP
+451 RIPLNVYGWP
-462 NPLPA
+462 NPLPP

-482 TLGQPS
+482 ALGQPS
-488 NPTSQLVGKR
+488 TPTGQLVGKR
-498 INLEIGYAASF
+498 INLELAYAASF
-509 TNGNDAVH
+509 TNGNGAVH
-517 ALHGV
+517 TLHGV
-522 QIEVTVIPPLQVL
+522 QIEVTFIPSSQVL

-541 IYSDG
+541 IYSDDG
-546 GGEPGVALYELG
+546 GKPGLALHQLG

-568 TFDAPADT
+568 TFEAPADT

-598 FRTAVTSG
+598 FRTAVTSS

-613 IRDWSIGDV
+613 IRNWSIGDV

-636 ADLLKMAILGEPAS
+636 ADLLKMAVLGERVS
-650 SASAELGEPACDD
+650 SPSVEFDEPTCGD
-663 LPGDTTTTGRL
+663 LPGDTTTAGRL
-674 VVDGDGVK
+674 VVDGAGVE
-682 GQHAS
+682 GQHHTS
-687 ARDADW
+687 TDVDW
-693 YAVSLDAGVDYQFDV
+693 YAVSLDAGVDYQFDA
-708 VDAPPVY
+708 DPTDPQPRLY

-733 PVGDTPYYQHPNRVN
+733 PVEGPQNYYQLPNRVN

-757 DTYYVSI
+757 GAYYVSI

-779 SAQSDDHPADTTTTA
+779 SAQSDDYSADTTTEA

-813 DDTATSDVDWVRAS
+813 DDTATNDVDWVRAS

-866 KACSASLYFT
+866 GACSASMYFT
-876 PTTKADYYIAV
+876 PTTKGDYYIAV

-893 FVDQDDVDDD
+893 FVDKDDVDDD
-903 GRLKGTYHDRYPFI
+903 GRLKGTYHDRYPFT

-928 VNYCTGESLDTLGD
+928 PNYCVGESFDTLRD

-949 PAGGDLPAGTSA
+949 PAGADLPAGTSA
-961 AGRAPIGSSVTG
+961 SGRAPIGSSVTG

-987 FNGRIGE
+987 FNGRVGE

-1021 RQGNYIPFSHIVGQ
+1021 RQGNYIPFSHVAGQ
-1035 SKTRDNDSGYGRNA
+1035 FKTYDNDSGYGRNA

-1063 AVAGFEGSTGAY
+1063 AVAGYEGSTGSY

-1090 IESVGETWFVEWGLD
+1090 AD
-1105 TAEEGNDVDYL
+1105 DYEGKGFANWQGFDGPFDGTSNGDELV
-1116 IGNLAPGLPA
+1116 GNLAPGLPA
-1126 TVPAHDP
+1126 TAPVYETDY
-1133 RNSEP
+1133 E
-1138 TELYDTNQRG
+1138 
-1148 NAGASAL
+1148 L
-1155 FRLGVVPD
+1155 FRLSVLPG
-1163 RDYRLEIRVPE
+1163 RNYRVEVRLPE
-1174 TTDGRPANVGFIVF
+1174 TTGGEPA
-1188 RGYLPYFDLGDVDE
+1188 DVDVRLLLGIHPYSDIGRADPE
-1202 GQRSFLFNFW
+1202 DIVVRHVTHERDIPGDPSLEFTGTRTWYFSAPG
-1212 LVNDQRNGDVSIEFK
+1212 LVEVVV
-1227 APRFYEARG
+1227 
-1236 RTLPSRLL
+1236 PSRWLASVDIL
-1244 VGFELGEY
+1244 SGEY
-1252 HFEPGDVYT
+1252 FEPGDVYAI
-1261 FVLTDITD
+1261 VLTDITD
-1269 SEDDYLGAEETTGTV
+1269 SGDDYLGAEETTGAVTV
-1284 AVGGS
+1284 AGS

-1299 VDWFKVRLEEGKS
+1299 VDSFRVRLEADKS
-1312 YRVRMRG
+1312 YRIRMRG
-1319 AESGGG
+1319 SESEGG
-1325 TLADPF
+1325 TLADPYV
-1331 LSIGHGGSFQLTDYG
+1331 SIVATSPLTQTEFG
-1346 FGRPVLRNDDKSES
+1346 FGTPINFNNDRSET
-1360 EKDSELVLSVTRT
+1360 EKDSELVVTVYSSK
-1373 HDTWISAA
+1373 DYLILAA
-1381 TSGTGTGTYT
+1381 SPGTGTGTYT
-1391 IEVEEVTPSMG
+1391 IEVEEATTSMG

-1437 LTGTVFAYQWV
+1437 LTGAVFAYQWV

-1458 SSNYTVTGADEGKP
+1458 SSTYTMTGDDEGKA

-1492 AKLSAPP
+1492 AVLSVPP
-1499 LIIPDSETPPESTE
+1499 LIIPDEEEQEEPET
-1513 TREAREA
+1513 
-1520 QGAQEAAESP
+1520 P

-1553 FSENLEGFSYKTM
+1553 FSEEPKEDFSYQTLRDHAFTVKGGTVAGARQMDGDSDTPNIRWEISVSPDSNADVTVELPATEDCDAQGAICTADGTMLSIPLEFTVMGPPLTASFESVPTSHTGSGEFRFRIAFSEAPKSGFSYTTM
-1566 RDNAFTVTGGNVEGA
+1566 RDHAFTVTGGSVTGA
-1581 RRLDPP
+1581 RRLVSGKNLRWEIVVSPD
-1587 SNTKWQIKI
+1587 
-1596 RPTSNGDVTIVL
+1596 SNGDVTITL
-1608 PITEDCT
+1608 PATTDCDAQGAIC
-1615 ADGAVCTGDRKLS
+1615 ADVDRMLS
-1628 NRLEIIVSGPTSQQ
+1628 SRLERTVSGP
-1642 TSQQR
+1642 
-1647 QESTAATGSPTISG
+1647 G
-1661 TVQVGQTLAAS
+1661 
-1672 TTGIA
+1672 
-1677 DTDGLT
+1677 
-1683 NAAYSYQWI
+1683 
-1692 ANDGSS
+1692 
-1698 DSDIADATAS
+1698 
-1708 AYTLVARDAG
+1708 
-1718 KTIKVKVSFTDDGG
+1718 
-1732 NEETLTS
+1732 
-1739 AVTAAVAATV
+1739 
-1749 PDAPGSLSV
+1749 
-1758 SVNDT
+1758 
-1763 GRLDVSW
+1763 
-1770 GAPESNGGSSVTG
+1770 
-1783 YRVQWKE
+1783 
-1790 APDSWDTPADVSETT
+1790 
-1805 VTGTGHT
+1805 
-1812 VTGLT
+1812 
-1817 DGVEYTFRVFA
+1817 
-1828 VNTVGDSSA
+1828 
-1837 TDDESGTSRETT
+1837 
-1849 APTLSSATVDGATL
+1849 
-1863 TLTFSE
+1863 
-1869 GLTETPLPAVATF
+1869 
-1882 TVNVEGN
+1882 
-1889 QRGVNTV
+1889 
-1896 AISGSTVTL
+1896 
-1905 TLASAVTSTDDVSV
+1905 
-1919 GYTVPSDA
+1919 
-1927 AAARLKDLSD
+1927 
-1937 NPAESFTGQTVT
+1937 
-1949 NNTAAAPPPLTA
+1949 
-1961 SIHDEPSSHDGQK
+1961 
-1974 EFTFEL
+1974 
-1980 RFSENLE
+1980 
-1987 GFSYKTMR
+1987 
-1995 DNAFTV
+1995 
-2001 TGGNVEGARRLD
+2001 
-2013 PPSNTK
+2013 
-2019 WQIKIRPTSNGDV
+2019 
-2032 TIVLPITE
+2032 
-2040 DCTAD
+2040 
-2045 GAVCTGDRK
+2045 
-2054 LSNRLEIIVSGPNG
+2054 

>member
-1 MTKLLPLL
+1 
-9 AIMALLL
+9 MALLL
-16 ALVSLASAQEATTD
+16 TLVSLAHAQEATTD

-35 DLTADPPVA
+35 DQADDPPVA
-44 LQQNGLVKLAD
+44 LQQNSPVKLAD
-55 NTDEVDDEAD
+55 NTDEVDDEDD
-65 GLVVGFVAGDP
+65 GLVAGFVAGDP

-86 RSYAVSL
+86 RSYAVSF

-183 TAPNGDEN
+183 TAPNGDED
-191 PDSWPISD
+191 PDNWPISD

-218 LNPIAMVVD
+218 LNPIAIVVE
-227 GYPVE
+227 GYLVE

-245 ADDGPLLRFG
+245 AADGPFLRFG
-255 TERITKVWLKLPM
+255 TERVTKVWLNLPK
-268 GQTFDFCEPAFVA
+268 GRTYDGGATNPSIRVDCEPRFVE
-281 GSGTERSW
+281 GPDTETSW
-289 RLCDLHRDSH
+289 RLCSTNRH

-320 ISGLGV
+320 ISGLGM

-336 PVANI
+336 PVADI
-341 YAAEAFSSRKGAR
+341 YAAEAFRTREGAR

-378 RTAVSEKLHVEPGR
+378 RTAVSEELHVDPER
-392 TYVAYFQNAAAG
+392 TYVAYFQNAANG
-404 YYQTPNARAGQDA
+404 YYETPNASRGEDP
-417 GAEDGWTL
+417 GAEAGWTL
-425 GYPYGS
+425 GGPYGS
-431 KFIHPLGFAG
+431 RFVRPLGFGG
-441 DSWNFRPGDS
+441 DSWNLGEGDA
-451 KRIPLNIHGWP
+451 RQIPLNVYGWP
-462 NPLPA
+462 NPLPP

-482 TLGQPS
+482 ALGQPS
-488 NPTSQLVGKR
+488 TPTGQLVGKR
-498 INLEIGYAASF
+498 INLELAYAASF

-517 ALHGV
+517 TLHGV
-522 QIEVTVIPPLQVL
+522 QIEVTFIPPSQVL

-541 IYSDG
+541 IYSDDG
-546 GGEPGVALYELG
+546 GKPGLALHQLG

-568 TFDAPADT
+568 TFEAPADT

-598 FRTAVTSG
+598 FRTAVTSS

-613 IRDWSIGDV
+613 IRNWSIGDV

-636 ADLLKMAILGEPAS
+636 ADLLKMAILGERAS
-650 SASAELGEPACDD
+650 SASAEFGEPTCGD

-674 VVDGDGVK
+674 VVDGAGVK
-682 GQHAS
+682 GRHAS

-733 PVGDTPYYQHPNRVN
+733 PVEGPQSYYQLPNRVN

-779 SAQSDDHPADTTTTA
+779 SARSDDHPADTSTTA
-794 VAELGELT
+794 VAEVGELT
-802 RVYLMRTSSDP
+802 GVYLMRTSSDP

-866 KACSASLYFT
+866 GACSASMYFT
-876 PTTKADYYIAV
+876 PPTKGDYYIAV

-893 FVDQDDVDDD
+893 FVDKDDVDDD
-903 GRLKGTYHDRYPFI
+903 GRLKGTYHDRYPFT
-917 GADAVLVVSLV
+917 GADAVLVVSVV
-928 VNYCTGESLDTLGD
+928 VNYCAGESLDTLRD

-949 PAGGDLPAGTSA
+949 PSGGDLPAGTSA
-961 AGRAPIGSSVTG
+961 SGRAPIGSSVTG

-1021 RQGNYIPFSHIVGQ
+1021 RQGNYIPYSHVLGQ
-1035 SKTRDNDSGYGRNA
+1035 SLTWNNDSGYGRNA
-1049 ITDFTAPCAGDYFV
+1049 ITDFTEPCAGDYFV

-1090 IESVGETWFVEWGLD
+1090 GPSRTGEEFAGWVD
-1105 TAEEGNDVDYL
+1105 DRVADRRDVDFL
-1116 IGNLAPGLPA
+1116 IGNLAPGVSA
-1126 TVPAHDP
+1126 TVPAHHP
-1133 RNSEP
+1133 SVPEP
-1138 TELYDTNQRG
+1138 TELYDTNQGG
-1148 NAGASAL
+1148 NAGASDL

-1163 RDYRLEIRVPE
+1163 RDYRLEFWVPE
-1174 TTDGRPANVGFIVF
+1174 TTDGRPANVSFIVF
-1188 RGYLPYFDLGDVDE
+1188 RGYVPYFDLGDEDE
-1202 GQRSFLFNFW
+1202 GPGVMLYNFW
-1212 LVNDQRNGDVSIEFK
+1212 LLDDQRNGDLSMEFK
-1227 APRFYEARG
+1227 APRFYEVRG

-1244 VGFELGEY
+1244 VAFELGEY
-1252 HFEPGDVYT
+1252 HFAPGDVYT

-1312 YRVRMRG
+1312 YRVSMRG
-1319 AESGGG
+1319 TESGDG

-1331 LSIGHGGSFQLTDYG
+1331 LSIGVGASFTLADYG
-1346 FGRPVLRNDDKSES
+1346 FGAVLRNDDKNES
-1360 EKDSELVLSVTRT
+1360 EKDSEMVLSVTRT

-1391 IEVEEVTPSMG
+1391 IEVEEVTTSMG

-1437 LTGTVFAYQWV
+1437 LTGAVFSYQWV
-1448 RSDTDIEGAA
+1448 RSGADIEGAA
-1458 SSNYTVTGADEGKP
+1458 SSTYTVTGDDEGKP

-1499 LIIPDSETPPESTE
+1499 LIIPDEEPPPESTA

-1520 QGAQEAAESP
+1520 QGAQEAAETP

-1553 FSENLEGFSYKTM
+1553 FSEEPKEGFSYVTL
-1566 RDNAFTVTGGNVEGA
+1566 RDHAFTVTGGEVVGARQLDGDSATPNTRWEITVSPDSNANVTVELPATEDCDTQGAICTDDGRALSSPLEFTVKGPPLTASFESVPTSHNGSGEFRFRIAFSEEFSLSYKTLRDDHVFTVEGGKVTGA
-1581 RRLDPP
+1581 RRLVKGSNIGWEIVVDPD
-1587 SNTKWQIKI
+1587 
-1596 RPTSNGDVTIVL
+1596 SNGDVTVKL
-1608 PITEDCT
+1608 PATTDCDAQGAICT
-1615 ADGAVCTGDRKLS
+1615 ADGRM
-1628 NRLEIIVSGPTSQQ
+1628 
-1642 TSQQR
+1642 
-1647 QESTAATGSPTISG
+1647 
-1661 TVQVGQTLAAS
+1661 
-1672 TTGIA
+1672 
-1677 DTDGLT
+1677 
-1683 NAAYSYQWI
+1683 
-1692 ANDGSS
+1692 
-1698 DSDIADATAS
+1698 
-1708 AYTLVARDAG
+1708 
-1718 KTIKVKVSFTDDGG
+1718 
-1732 NEETLTS
+1732 
-1739 AVTAAVAATV
+1739 
-1749 PDAPGSLSV
+1749 
-1758 SVNDT
+1758 
-1763 GRLDVSW
+1763 
-1770 GAPESNGGSSVTG
+1770 
-1783 YRVQWKE
+1783 
-1790 APDSWDTPADVSETT
+1790 
-1805 VTGTGHT
+1805 
-1812 VTGLT
+1812 
-1817 DGVEYTFRVFA
+1817 
-1828 VNTVGDSSA
+1828 
-1837 TDDESGTSRETT
+1837 
-1849 APTLSSATVDGATL
+1849 LSS
-1863 TLTFSE
+1863 
-1869 GLTETPLPAVATF
+1869 PLEF
-1882 TVNVEGN
+1882 TVKG
-1889 QRGVNTV
+1889 
-1896 AISGSTVTL
+1896 
-1905 TLASAVTSTDDVSV
+1905 
-1919 GYTVPSDA
+1919 P
-1927 AAARLKDLSD
+1927 
-1937 NPAESFTGQTVT
+1937 
-1949 NNTAAAPPPLTA
+1949 
-1961 SIHDEPSSHDGQK
+1961 
-1974 EFTFEL
+1974 
-1980 RFSENLE
+1980 
-1987 GFSYKTMR
+1987 
-1995 DNAFTV
+1995 
-2001 TGGNVEGARRLD
+2001 GA
-2013 PPSNTK
+2013 
-2019 WQIKIRPTSNGDV
+2019 
-2032 TIVLPITE
+2032 
-2040 DCTAD
+2040 
-2045 GAVCTGDRK
+2045 
-2054 LSNRLEIIVSGPNG
+2054 

>member
-86 RSYAVSL
+86 RSYAVSF
-93 TTGSDAGWYQLVEV
+93 TTGGGAGWYQLVEV
-107 LIATKV
+107 GIATKV

-147 DPDLYLEFPDNTP
+147 APDLYLEFPDNTP
-160 LYPNQTYWAV
+160 LDPNQTYWAV

-183 TAPNGDEN
+183 TAPNDDED

-218 LNPIAMVVD
+218 LNPIAIIVD
-227 GYPVE
+227 GYPIE

-245 ADDGPLLRFG
+245 AADGPFLRFG
-255 TERITKVWLKLPM
+255 TERVTKAWLKLPM

-289 RLCDLHRDSH
+289 RLCDLSPSSH
-299 YDHEWAGGRG
+299 HDHEWAGGRG

-336 PVANI
+336 PVADI

-517 ALHGV
+517 TLHGV

-1188 RGYLPYFDLGDVDE
+1188 RGYLPYFDLDDVDE

>member
-1 MTKLLPLL
+1 MTRLLPLL

-44 LQQNGLVKLAD
+44 LQQNSPVKLAD
-55 NTDEVDDEAD
+55 NTDEVDDEDD

-86 RSYAVSL
+86 RSYAVSF

-107 LIATKV
+107 IIATKV

-160 LYPNQTYWAV
+160 LNPNQTYWAV

-183 TAPNGDEN
+183 TAPNGDEG

-218 LNPIAMVVD
+218 LNPIAIVVD
-227 GYPVE
+227 GYLVE

-245 ADDGPLLRFG
+245 AAAGPFLRFG
-255 TERITKVWLKLPM
+255 TERVTKVWLNLPK
-268 GQTFDFCEPAFVA
+268 GRTYDGGATNPSILIDCEPRFVEGPA
-281 GSGTERSW
+281 TETSW
-289 RLCDLHRDSH
+289 RLCSTNRH

-326 DIDAQSGTLD
+326 DIDLESGTLD
-336 PVANI
+336 PVANL
-341 YAAEAFSSRKGAR
+341 YAADAFSSREGAR

-378 RTAVSEKLHVEPGR
+378 RTAVSEDLHVEPGR

-404 YYQTPNARAGQDA
+404 YYQTPNASRGEDP
-417 GAEDGWTL
+417 GAAGWTL
-425 GYPYGS
+425 GHPYGS
-431 KFIHPLGFAG
+431 RFVRPLGFGG
-441 DSWNFRPGDS
+441 DSWNFGEGDAR
-451 KRIPLNIHGWP
+451 RIPLNVYGWP
-462 NPLPA
+462 NPLPP
-467 APNPAPPPPG
+467 APSPAPPPPG

-488 NPTSQLVGKR
+488 TSTGQLVGKR
-498 INLEIGYAASF
+498 INLEIAYAASF

-517 ALHGV
+517 TLRGV
-522 QIEVTVIPPLQVL
+522 QIEVTVISPLQVL

-541 IYSDG
+541 IYSDVG
-546 GGEPGVALYELG
+546 GKPGVALHELG

-598 FRTAVTSG
+598 FRTAVTSS

-636 ADLLKMAILGEPAS
+636 ADLLKMAVLGERVS
-650 SASAELGEPACDD
+650 SPSAELGEPTCGD
-663 LPGDTTTTGRL
+663 LPGDTTTAGRL

-733 PVGDTPYYQHPNRVN
+733 PVEGPQNYYQLPNRVN

-757 DTYYVSI
+757 GAYYVSI

-779 SAQSDDHPADTTTTA
+779 SAQSDDHPADTSTTA

-866 KACSASLYFT
+866 GACSASMYFT
-876 PTTKADYYIAV
+876 PTTKGDYYIAV

-893 FVDQDDVDDD
+893 FVDKDDVDDD
-903 GRLKGTYHDRYPFI
+903 GRLKGTYHDRYPFT
-917 GADAVLVVSLV
+917 GADAILVVSLV
-928 VNYCTGESLDTLGD
+928 VNYCTGESLDTLRD

-949 PAGGDLPAGTSA
+949 PSGGDLPAGTSA
-961 AGRAPIGSSVTG
+961 SGRAPIGSSVTG

-1021 RQGNYIPFSHIVGQ
+1021 RQGNYIPYSHVAGQ
-1035 SKTRDNDSGYGRNA
+1035 FKTYDNDSGYGRNA
-1049 ITDFTAPCAGDYFV
+1049 ITDFTERCAGDYFV
-1063 AVAGFEGSTGAY
+1063 AVAGYEGSTGAY

-1090 IESVGETWFVEWGLD
+1090 ADDYEGIGFANWQGFEGAFDGTSVGDELV
-1105 TAEEGNDVDYL
+1105 
-1116 IGNLAPGLPA
+1116 GNLVPGLPA
-1126 TVPAHDP
+1126 TAPVYETDY
-1133 RNSEP
+1133 E
-1138 TELYDTNQRG
+1138 
-1148 NAGASAL
+1148 L
-1155 FRLGVVPD
+1155 FRLGVRPD
-1163 RDYRLEIRVPE
+1163 RNYRVEVRLPE
-1174 TTDGRPANVGFIVF
+1174 TTGGEPADVDVRLLLGLHPYSDLGGSSQSEIVF
-1188 RGYLPYFDLGDVDE
+1188 RHVTDEQDIPGDPSLEFTGTRTWYF
-1202 GQRSFLFNFW
+1202 S
-1212 LVNDQRNGDVSIEFK
+1212 S
-1227 APRFYEARG
+1227 RG
-1236 RTLPSRLL
+1236 FAGTVVPSRWFVSVDIL
-1244 VGFELGEY
+1244 EDD
-1252 HFEPGDVYT
+1252 FEPGDVYT
-1261 FVLTDITD
+1261 IVLTDITD
-1269 SEDDYLGAEETTGTV
+1269 SGDDYQGAEETTGAV

-1299 VDWFKVRLEEGKS
+1299 VDPFRVRLEADKS
-1312 YRVRMRG
+1312 YRIRMRG
-1319 AESGGG
+1319 SESGGG
-1325 TLADPF
+1325 TLADPYV
-1331 LSIGHGGSFQLTDYG
+1331 SIVATSPTTQTEFG
-1346 FGRPVLRNDDKSES
+1346 FGIPITYNNDRSET
-1360 EKDSELVLSVTRT
+1360 EKDSELVVTVYSSK
-1373 HDTWISAA
+1373 DYLILAA
-1381 TSGTGTGTYT
+1381 SPGTGTGTYT
-1391 IEVEEVTPSMG
+1391 IEVEEVTTSMG

-1437 LTGTVFAYQWV
+1437 LTGAVFAYQWV

-1458 SSNYTVTGADEGKP
+1458 SSTYTVTGDDEGKP

-1499 LIIPDSETPPESTE
+1499 LTIRDAGVIASNTPATGEPTITGTAQVGETLTADTTGISDSDGLANAIFTYQWLADDADITDATGSTYALVAADEGKTIKVQLSFTDDRGHQETLTSTA
-1513 TREAREA
+1513 T
-1520 QGAQEAAESP
+1520 AAVAAVASAPSP

-1539 ESHDGQEDFTFELR
+1539 GSHDGTTDFTFELR
-1553 FSENLEGFSYKTM
+1553 FSEDLKEGFSYQTL
-1566 RDNAFTVTGGNVEGA
+1566 RDHAFTVKGGTVAGARQMDGDSDTPNIRWEISVSPDSSADVTVELPATEDCDAQGAICTADGTVLSSPLKFTVEGPPLTASFESVPTSHNGSGEFRFRIAFSEEFSLSYKTLRDDHVFTVEGGKVTGA
-1581 RRLDPP
+1581 RRLVKGSNIGWEIVVDPD
-1587 SNTKWQIKI
+1587 
-1596 RPTSNGDVTIVL
+1596 SNGDVTITL
-1608 PITEDCT
+1608 PATTDCDAQGAIC
-1615 ADGAVCTGDRKLS
+1615 ADGDKKLS
-1628 NRLEIIVSGPTSQQ
+1628 SRLERTVSGP
-1642 TSQQR
+1642 
-1647 QESTAATGSPTISG
+1647 G
-1661 TVQVGQTLAAS
+1661 
-1672 TTGIA
+1672 
-1677 DTDGLT
+1677 
-1683 NAAYSYQWI
+1683 
-1692 ANDGSS
+1692 
-1698 DSDIADATAS
+1698 
-1708 AYTLVARDAG
+1708 
-1718 KTIKVKVSFTDDGG
+1718 
-1732 NEETLTS
+1732 
-1739 AVTAAVAATV
+1739 
-1749 PDAPGSLSV
+1749 
-1758 SVNDT
+1758 
-1763 GRLDVSW
+1763 
-1770 GAPESNGGSSVTG
+1770 
-1783 YRVQWKE
+1783 
-1790 APDSWDTPADVSETT
+1790 
-1805 VTGTGHT
+1805 
-1812 VTGLT
+1812 
-1817 DGVEYTFRVFA
+1817 
-1828 VNTVGDSSA
+1828 
-1837 TDDESGTSRETT
+1837 
-1849 APTLSSATVDGATL
+1849 
-1863 TLTFSE
+1863 
-1869 GLTETPLPAVATF
+1869 
-1882 TVNVEGN
+1882 
-1889 QRGVNTV
+1889 
-1896 AISGSTVTL
+1896 
-1905 TLASAVTSTDDVSV
+1905 
-1919 GYTVPSDA
+1919 
-1927 AAARLKDLSD
+1927 
-1937 NPAESFTGQTVT
+1937 
-1949 NNTAAAPPPLTA
+1949 
-1961 SIHDEPSSHDGQK
+1961 
-1974 EFTFEL
+1974 
-1980 RFSENLE
+1980 
-1987 GFSYKTMR
+1987 
-1995 DNAFTV
+1995 
-2001 TGGNVEGARRLD
+2001 
-2013 PPSNTK
+2013 
-2019 WQIKIRPTSNGDV
+2019 
-2032 TIVLPITE
+2032 
-2040 DCTAD
+2040 
-2045 GAVCTGDRK
+2045 
-2054 LSNRLEIIVSGPNG
+2054 

>member
-1 MTKLLPLL
+1 MTRLIPLL
-9 AIMALLL
+9 AIMALLVG
-16 ALVSLASAQEATTD
+16 LVSVAHAQEATTD

-35 DLTADPPVA
+35 DQADDPPVA
-44 LQQNGLVKLAD
+44 LQQNSPVKLAD
-55 NTDEVDDEAD
+55 NTDEVDDEDD

-76 GATPPSAASY
+76 GATPSSAASY
-86 RSYAVSL
+86 RSYAVSF
-93 TTGSDAGWYQLVEV
+93 TTGSDVGWYQLVEV

-127 EGSPHAEAL
+127 QGSPHAEAL
-136 YVTHFRGASEE
+136 YVTHFRGASKE

-160 LYPNQTYWAV
+160 LNPNQTYWAV

-183 TAPNGDEN
+183 TAPNGDED

-199 TSLQRNFFS
+199 TSLQREFFS
-208 LTGRTWQASA
+208 LAGRTWQASA
-218 LNPIAMVVD
+218 LKPIAMVVD

-245 ADDGPLLRFG
+245 AAAGPFLRFG
-255 TERITKVWLKLPM
+255 AERVTKVWLNLPK
-268 GQTFDFCEPAFVA
+268 GRTYDGGATNPSIRVDCEPRFVE
-281 GSGTERSW
+281 GPDTETSW
-289 RLCDLHRDSH
+289 RLCSTNRH

-326 DIDAQSGTLD
+326 DIDAQSETLD
-336 PVANI
+336 PVADI
-341 YAAEAFSSRKGAR
+341 YAAEAFSSREGAR
-354 DPQSPL
+354 DPQPPL

-378 RTAVSEKLHVEPGR
+378 RTAVSEDLHVEPGR
-392 TYVAYFQNAAAG
+392 TYVAYFQNAANG
-404 YYQTPNARAGQDA
+404 YYETPNASRGEDP
-417 GAEDGWTL
+417 GAEAGWTL
-425 GYPYGS
+425 GGPYGS
-431 KFIHPLGFAG
+431 RFVRPHGFGG
-441 DSWNFRPGDS
+441 DSWNLGKGDAR
-451 KRIPLNIHGWP
+451 KIPLNVYGWP
-462 NPLPA
+462 NPLPP

-482 TLGQPS
+482 ALGQPS
-488 NPTSQLVGKR
+488 TPTGQLVGKR
-498 INLEIGYAASF
+498 INLEIAYAASF

-517 ALHGV
+517 TLHGV

-541 IYSDG
+541 IYSDD
-546 GGEPGVALYELG
+546 GGEPGVALHGLG

-622 AYFREGPGAAWSPN
+622 AYFRERPGAAWSPN
-636 ADLLKMAILGEPAS
+636 ADLLKMAILGEPVT
-650 SASAELGEPACDD
+650 SASAELGEPTCGD

-674 VVDGDGVK
+674 VVDGAGVK

-693 YAVSLDAGVDYQFDV
+693 YAVELEAGVDYQFDV

-733 PVGDTPYYQHPNRVN
+733 PVEGPQNYYQHPNRVN
-748 SLPFRTDQA
+748 SLPFRTDQDGA
-757 DTYYVSI
+757 YYVSI

-779 SAQSDDHPADTTTTA
+779 SARSDDHPADTSTTA

-813 DDTATSDVDWVRAS
+813 DDTVTSDVDWVRAS

-866 KACSASLYFT
+866 KACSTSMYFT

-893 FVDQDDVDDD
+893 FVDKDDVDDD
-903 GRLKGTYHDRYPFI
+903 GRLKGTYHDRYPFT

-928 VNYCTGESLDTLGD
+928 VNYCTGESLDTLRD

-949 PAGGDLPAGTSA
+949 PSGGDLPAGTSA
-961 AGRAPIGSSVTG
+961 SGRASIGSSVTG

-1008 GTLPDPLIVGIYD
+1008 GTLEDPLIVGIYD
-1021 RQGNYIPFSHIVGQ
+1021 RQGNYIPFSHVLGQ

-1090 IESVGETWFVEWGLD
+1090 VESVGESWFVEWGLD
-1105 TAEEGNDVDYL
+1105 RADEGNDVDYL

-1133 RNSEP
+1133 RNFEP
-1138 TELYDTNQRG
+1138 TELHDTNQRG
-1148 NAGASAL
+1148 DAGASLL

-1163 RDYRLEIRVPE
+1163 RDYRLELRVPE

-1188 RGYLPYFDLGDVDE
+1188 RGYLPYYDLGDVDE
-1202 GQRSFLFNFW
+1202 GQRSFVFNFW
-1212 LVNDQRNGDVSIEFK
+1212 LVDDQRNGDISSEFK
-1227 APRFYEARG
+1227 APRFYEVGG

-1244 VGFELGEY
+1244 VAFELGEY

-1289 VTGNLEVDND
+1289 VSGNLEVDND
-1299 VDWFKVRLEEGKS
+1299 VDWFRVRLEEGKS
-1312 YRVRMRG
+1312 YRVSMRG

-1331 LSIGHGGSFQLTDYG
+1331 VSIGTVQAFIHSYYG
-1346 FGRPVLRNDDKSES
+1346 FGQPVLHNDDKSTT
-1360 EKDSELVLSVTRT
+1360 EKDSELVVEVGTT
-1373 HDTWISAA
+1373 HDAYIHAA

-1391 IEVEEVTPSMG
+1391 IEVEEVTTSMG

-1437 LTGTVFAYQWV
+1437 LTGAVFAYQWV
-1448 RSDTDIEGAA
+1448 RSGADIEGAA
-1458 SSNYTVTGADEGKP
+1458 SSTYTVTGDDEGKP

-1499 LIIPDSETPPESTE
+1499 LIIPDEETPPKSTA
-1513 TREAREA
+1513 TREVREA
-1520 QGAQEAAESP
+1520 QGAQEAAETP

-1539 ESHDGQEDFTFELR
+1539 GSHDGQEDFTFELR
-1553 FSENLEGFSYKTM
+1553 FSKEPKEGFSSLTL
-1566 RDNAFTVTGGNVEGA
+1566 RDHAFTVTGGEVAGARQLDGDSDTSNIRWEITVSPDSNANVTVELPVTEDCDTQGAICTDDGRALSSPLKFTVKGPPLTASTVSVPTSHNGSGEFRFRIAFSEEFSLSYKTLRDDHVFTVEGGKVTGA
-1581 RRLDPP
+1581 RRLVKG
-1587 SNTKWQIKI
+1587 SNIGWEIVVE
-1596 RPTSNGDVTIVL
+1596 PDSNGDVTIVL
-1608 PITEDCT
+1608 PATTDCDAQEAIC
-1615 ADGAVCTGDRKLS
+1615 ADGDKKLS
-1628 NRLEIIVSGPTSQQ
+1628 NRLELTVSGP
-1642 TSQQR
+1642 
-1647 QESTAATGSPTISG
+1647 
-1661 TVQVGQTLAAS
+1661 GQ
-1672 TTGIA
+1672 
-1677 DTDGLT
+1677 
-1683 NAAYSYQWI
+1683 
-1692 ANDGSS
+1692 
-1698 DSDIADATAS
+1698 
-1708 AYTLVARDAG
+1708 
-1718 KTIKVKVSFTDDGG
+1718 
-1732 NEETLTS
+1732 
-1739 AVTAAVAATV
+1739 
-1749 PDAPGSLSV
+1749 
-1758 SVNDT
+1758 
-1763 GRLDVSW
+1763 
-1770 GAPESNGGSSVTG
+1770 
-1783 YRVQWKE
+1783 
-1790 APDSWDTPADVSETT
+1790 
-1805 VTGTGHT
+1805 
-1812 VTGLT
+1812 
-1817 DGVEYTFRVFA
+1817 
-1828 VNTVGDSSA
+1828 
-1837 TDDESGTSRETT
+1837 
-1849 APTLSSATVDGATL
+1849 
-1863 TLTFSE
+1863 
-1869 GLTETPLPAVATF
+1869 
-1882 TVNVEGN
+1882 
-1889 QRGVNTV
+1889 
-1896 AISGSTVTL
+1896 
-1905 TLASAVTSTDDVSV
+1905 
-1919 GYTVPSDA
+1919 
-1927 AAARLKDLSD
+1927 
-1937 NPAESFTGQTVT
+1937 
-1949 NNTAAAPPPLTA
+1949 
-1961 SIHDEPSSHDGQK
+1961 
-1974 EFTFEL
+1974 
-1980 RFSENLE
+1980 
-1987 GFSYKTMR
+1987 
-1995 DNAFTV
+1995 
-2001 TGGNVEGARRLD
+2001 
-2013 PPSNTK
+2013 
-2019 WQIKIRPTSNGDV
+2019 
-2032 TIVLPITE
+2032 
-2040 DCTAD
+2040 
-2045 GAVCTGDRK
+2045 
-2054 LSNRLEIIVSGPNG
+2054 

>member
-1 MTKLLPLL
+1 MTRLLPLL
-9 AIMALLL
+9 AILVLLL
-16 ALVSLASAQEATTD
+16 GLVSLAQAQETTTD

-35 DLTADPPVA
+35 DQADDPPVA
-44 LQQNGLVKLAD
+44 LQQNSPVKLAD
-55 NTDEVDDEAD
+55 NTDEVDDEDD
-65 GLVVGFVAGDP
+65 GLVAGFVAGDP

-86 RSYAVSL
+86 RSYAVSF
-93 TTGSDAGWYQLVEV
+93 TTGSEAGWYQLVEV
-107 LIATKV
+107 IIATKV

-136 YVTHFRGASEE
+136 YVTHFRGASKE

-160 LYPNQTYWAV
+160 LNPNQTYWAV

-183 TAPNGDEN
+183 TAPNGDEG

-232 ERVLVGAHGLRDT
+232 ESVLVGAHGLRDT
-245 ADDGPLLRFG
+245 AADGPFLRFG
-255 TERITKVWLKLPM
+255 TERVTKVWLKLPM

-289 RLCDLHRDSH
+289 RLCDLHQDSH
-299 YDHEWAGGRG
+299 HDHEWAGGRG

-326 DIDAQSGTLD
+326 DIDLESGTLD
-336 PVANI
+336 PVANL
-341 YAAEAFSSRKGAR
+341 YAADAFSSRKGAR

-404 YYQTPNARAGQDA
+404 YYQTPNASRGEDP
-417 GAEDGWTL
+417 GAEAGWTL

-441 DSWNFRPGDS
+441 DSWNFRRGDS
-451 KRIPLNIHGWP
+451 RRIPLNVYGWP

-517 ALHGV
+517 TLRGV

-541 IYSDG
+541 IYSDV
-546 GGEPGVALYELG
+546 GGEPGVALHELG

-613 IRDWSIGDV
+613 IRNWSIGDV

-636 ADLLKMAILGEPAS
+636 ADLLKMAVLGERAS
-650 SASAELGEPACDD
+650 SPSAEVDEPTCGD

-674 VVDGDGVK
+674 VVAGAGVE
-682 GQHAS
+682 GQHHTS
-687 ARDADW
+687 TDVDW
-693 YAVSLDAGVDYQFDV
+693 YAVSLDAGVDYQFDA
-708 VDAPPVY
+708 DPTDPQPRLY

-723 GTELRTSAIA
+723 GTELRSSAIA
-733 PVGDTPYYQHPNRVN
+733 PVEGPQNYYQHPNRVN

-757 DTYYVSI
+757 GAYYVSI
-764 ASPKGGHAPDRVYTL
+764 ASPKGGEAPDRVYTL
-779 SAQSDDHPADTTTTA
+779 SAQSDDHPADTSTTA

-813 DDTATSDVDWVRAS
+813 DDTATNDVDWVRAS

-852 HDADGTAIPMTSSS
+852 HDADGMAIPMTSSS
-866 KACSASLYFT
+866 GACSASMYFT
-876 PTTKADYYIAV
+876 PPTKADYYIAV

-893 FVDQDDVDDD
+893 FVDKDDVDDD
-903 GRLKGTYHDRYPFI
+903 GRLKGTYHDRYPFT

-928 VNYCTGESLDTLGD
+928 VSYCTGESLDTLRD

-949 PAGGDLPAGTSA
+949 PAGGDLPAGTSTS
-961 AGRAPIGSSVTG
+961 GQAPIGSSVTG

-1035 SKTRDNDSGYGRNA
+1035 SLTWNNDSGYGRNA

-1202 GQRSFLFNFW
+1202 GQRSFIFNFW
-1212 LVNDQRNGDVSIEFK
+1212 LVGDQRNGDVSIEFK

-1312 YRVRMRG
+1312 YRVSMRG

-1331 LSIGHGGSFQLTDYG
+1331 LAIGTVKAIIDGYYG
-1346 FGRPVLRNDDKSES
+1346 FDLSALHNDDKSES
-1360 EKDSELVLSVTRT
+1360 ERDSELVLSVTRT
-1373 HDTWISAA
+1373 HDAWISAA

-1391 IEVEEVTPSMG
+1391 IEVEEVTTSMG

-1448 RSDTDIEGAA
+1448 QSGTDIEGAA
-1458 SSNYTVTGADEGKP
+1458 SSTYTVTGADEGKP

-1499 LIIPDSETPPESTE
+1499 LIIPDEEPPPESTA

-1520 QGAQEAAESP
+1520 QGEQEAAESP

-1553 FSENLEGFSYKTM
+1553 FSEEPKEDFSDVTLRDHAFTVKGGTVAGARQMDGDSDTPNIRWEISVSPDSNADVTVELPATEDCDAQGAICTADGTMLSSPLEFTVKGPPLTASFESVPTSHTGSGEFRFRIAFSEEFSLSYKTL
-1566 RDNAFTVTGGNVEGA
+1566 RDDHVFTVEGGKVTGA
-1581 RRLDPP
+1581 RRLVKG
-1587 SNTKWQIKI
+1587 SNIGWEIVVK
-1596 RPTSNGDVTIVL
+1596 PDSNGDVTIVL
-1608 PITEDCT
+1608 PATTDCN
-1615 ADGAVCTGDRKLS
+1615 AQGAICTGDGRPLS
-1628 NRLEIIVSGPTSQQ
+1628 NRLEITVSGP
-1642 TSQQR
+1642 
-1647 QESTAATGSPTISG
+1647 
-1661 TVQVGQTLAAS
+1661 
-1672 TTGIA
+1672 
-1677 DTDGLT
+1677 
-1683 NAAYSYQWI
+1683 
-1692 ANDGSS
+1692 
-1698 DSDIADATAS
+1698 
-1708 AYTLVARDAG
+1708 
-1718 KTIKVKVSFTDDGG
+1718 GG
-1732 NEETLTS
+1732 
-1739 AVTAAVAATV
+1739 
-1749 PDAPGSLSV
+1749 
-1758 SVNDT
+1758 
-1763 GRLDVSW
+1763 
-1770 GAPESNGGSSVTG
+1770 
-1783 YRVQWKE
+1783 
-1790 APDSWDTPADVSETT
+1790 
-1805 VTGTGHT
+1805 
-1812 VTGLT
+1812 
-1817 DGVEYTFRVFA
+1817 
-1828 VNTVGDSSA
+1828 
-1837 TDDESGTSRETT
+1837 
-1849 APTLSSATVDGATL
+1849 
-1863 TLTFSE
+1863 
-1869 GLTETPLPAVATF
+1869 
-1882 TVNVEGN
+1882 
-1889 QRGVNTV
+1889 
-1896 AISGSTVTL
+1896 
-1905 TLASAVTSTDDVSV
+1905 
-1919 GYTVPSDA
+1919 
-1927 AAARLKDLSD
+1927 
-1937 NPAESFTGQTVT
+1937 
-1949 NNTAAAPPPLTA
+1949 
-1961 SIHDEPSSHDGQK
+1961 
-1974 EFTFEL
+1974 
-1980 RFSENLE
+1980 
-1987 GFSYKTMR
+1987 
-1995 DNAFTV
+1995 
-2001 TGGNVEGARRLD
+2001 
-2013 PPSNTK
+2013 
-2019 WQIKIRPTSNGDV
+2019 
-2032 TIVLPITE
+2032 
-2040 DCTAD
+2040 
-2045 GAVCTGDRK
+2045 
-2054 LSNRLEIIVSGPNG
+2054 

>member
-1 MTKLLPLL
+1 M
-9 AIMALLL
+9 
-16 ALVSLASAQEATTD
+16 
-30 TSSDP
+30 
-35 DLTADPPVA
+35 
-44 LQQNGLVKLAD
+44 
-55 NTDEVDDEAD
+55 
-65 GLVVGFVAGDP
+65 
-76 GATPPSAASY
+76 
-86 RSYAVSL
+86 
-93 TTGSDAGWYQLVEV
+93 
-107 LIATKV
+107 
-113 TGTPLAR
+113 
-120 LSIHRDH
+120 
-127 EGSPHAEAL
+127 
-136 YVTHFRGASEE
+136 
-147 DPDLYLEFPDNTP
+147 
-160 LYPNQTYWAV
+160 

-183 TAPNGDEN
+183 TAPNGDEG

-245 ADDGPLLRFG
+245 AADGPFLRFG
-255 TERITKVWLKLPM
+255 AERVTKVWLNLPK
-268 GQTFDFCEPAFVA
+268 GRTYDGGATNPNIRIDCEPRFVE
-281 GSGTERSW
+281 GPETETSW
-289 RLCDLHRDSH
+289 RLCSTNRH
-299 YDHEWAGGRG
+299 YDHVWAGGRG

-314 NPTGYT
+314 HPMGYT
-320 ISGLGV
+320 ITGLGV
-326 DIDAQSGTLD
+326 DIDVESGTLD
-336 PVANI
+336 PVANL
-341 YAAEAFSSRKGAR
+341 YAAEAFSSREGAR

-378 RTAVSEKLHVEPGR
+378 RTGSERFQAEPGL

-404 YYQTPNARAGQDA
+404 YYETPNASPGEDL
-417 GAEDGWTL
+417 GAEAGWTL
-425 GYPYGS
+425 GGPYGS
-431 KFIHPLGFAG
+431 RFVHPVGFGG
-441 DSWNFRPGDS
+441 DDWNHDNEF
-451 KRIPLNIHGWP
+451 KWIPLNVYGWP
-462 NPLPA
+462 NPLPP

-488 NPTSQLVGKR
+488 TSTGQLVGKR
-498 INLEIGYAASF
+498 INLEIAYAASF

-517 ALHGV
+517 TLHGV

-541 IYSDG
+541 IYSDDG
-546 GGEPGVALYELG
+546 GKPGVALHELG

-636 ADLLKMAILGEPAS
+636 ADLLKMAILGERVS
-650 SASAELGEPACDD
+650 GTSAGFGEPTCGD

-674 VVDGDGVK
+674 VVDGAGVK

-733 PVGDTPYYQHPNRVN
+733 PVEGPQNYYQHPNRVN

-757 DTYYVSI
+757 GAYYVSI
-764 ASPKGGHAPDRVYTL
+764 AAPKGGHAPDRVYTL
-779 SAQSDDHPADTTTTA
+779 SAQSDDHPADTSTTA

-813 DDTATSDVDWVRAS
+813 DDTATNDVDWVRAS

-852 HDADGTAIPMTSSS
+852 YDSDGTAIPMTSSS
-866 KACSASLYFT
+866 KACSASMYFT
-876 PTTKADYYIAV
+876 PPTKGDYYIAV

-893 FVDQDDVDDD
+893 FVDKDDVDDD

-917 GADAVLVVSLV
+917 GADAILVVSLV
-928 VNYCTGESLDTLGD
+928 VNYCTGESLDTLRD

-949 PAGGDLPAGTSA
+949 PSGGDLPAGTSA
-961 AGRAPIGSSVTG
+961 SGRAPIGSSVTG

-987 FNGRIGE
+987 FDGRIGE

-1035 SKTRDNDSGYGRNA
+1035 SKTRDNDSGQGRNA
-1049 ITDFTAPCAGDYFV
+1049 ITDFTEPCAGDYFV

-1174 TTDGRPANVGFIVF
+1174 TTDSRPANVGFLVF

-1202 GQRSFLFNFW
+1202 GQRSFIFNFW
-1212 LVNDQRNGDVSIEFK
+1212 LVDDHRNGDVSIEFK

-1312 YRVRMRG
+1312 YRVSMRG

-1331 LSIGHGGSFQLTDYG
+1331 LAIGTVKAIIDGYYG
-1346 FGRPVLRNDDKSES
+1346 FDLSALRNDDKSTT
-1360 EKDSELVLSVTRT
+1360 EKDSELVVEVGTT
-1373 HDTWISAA
+1373 HDAYIHAA
-1381 TSGTGTGTYT
+1381 TSGDGTGTYT
-1391 IEVEEVTPSMG
+1391 IEVEEVTTSMG

-1437 LTGTVFAYQWV
+1437 LTGAVFAYQWV
-1448 RSDTDIEGAA
+1448 RSGADIEGAA
-1458 SSNYTVTGADEGKP
+1458 SSTYIVTGDDEGKP

-1499 LIIPDSETPPESTE
+1499 LIIPDEEPPPKSTA

-1520 QGAQEAAESP
+1520 QGAQEAAETR

-1539 ESHDGQEDFTFELR
+1539 ESHNGQEKFTFELR
-1553 FSENLEGFSYKTM
+1553 FSEELGTGFSYKTL
-1566 RDNAFTVTGGNVEGA
+1566 RDYAFTVTRGTVAGA
-1581 RRLDPP
+1581 RRLDSDSDTPNIRWEISVTPDSTADVTVELPITTDCEAQGAICTEDGTMLSSPLKFTVKGPP
-1587 SNTKWQIKI
+1587 LTANTVSVPTSHNGSGEFRFRIAFSEEFSLSYKTLRDDHVFTVEGGSVTGARRLVKGSNIGWEIVVD
-1596 RPTSNGDVTIVL
+1596 PDSNGDVTVKL
-1608 PITEDCT
+1608 PVTEDCDAQGAICT
-1615 ADGAVCTGDRKLS
+1615 EDGRM
-1628 NRLEIIVSGPTSQQ
+1628 
-1642 TSQQR
+1642 
-1647 QESTAATGSPTISG
+1647 
-1661 TVQVGQTLAAS
+1661 
-1672 TTGIA
+1672 
-1677 DTDGLT
+1677 
-1683 NAAYSYQWI
+1683 
-1692 ANDGSS
+1692 
-1698 DSDIADATAS
+1698 
-1708 AYTLVARDAG
+1708 
-1718 KTIKVKVSFTDDGG
+1718 
-1732 NEETLTS
+1732 
-1739 AVTAAVAATV
+1739 
-1749 PDAPGSLSV
+1749 
-1758 SVNDT
+1758 
-1763 GRLDVSW
+1763 
-1770 GAPESNGGSSVTG
+1770 
-1783 YRVQWKE
+1783 
-1790 APDSWDTPADVSETT
+1790 
-1805 VTGTGHT
+1805 
-1812 VTGLT
+1812 
-1817 DGVEYTFRVFA
+1817 
-1828 VNTVGDSSA
+1828 
-1837 TDDESGTSRETT
+1837 
-1849 APTLSSATVDGATL
+1849 LSS
-1863 TLTFSE
+1863 
-1869 GLTETPLPAVATF
+1869 PLEF
-1882 TVNVEGN
+1882 TVKG
-1889 QRGVNTV
+1889 
-1896 AISGSTVTL
+1896 
-1905 TLASAVTSTDDVSV
+1905 
-1919 GYTVPSDA
+1919 P
-1927 AAARLKDLSD
+1927 
-1937 NPAESFTGQTVT
+1937 GQ
-1949 NNTAAAPPPLTA
+1949 
-1961 SIHDEPSSHDGQK
+1961 
-1974 EFTFEL
+1974 
-1980 RFSENLE
+1980 
-1987 GFSYKTMR
+1987 
-1995 DNAFTV
+1995 
-2001 TGGNVEGARRLD
+2001 
-2013 PPSNTK
+2013 
-2019 WQIKIRPTSNGDV
+2019 
-2032 TIVLPITE
+2032 
-2040 DCTAD
+2040 
-2045 GAVCTGDRK
+2045 
-2054 LSNRLEIIVSGPNG
+2054 

>member
-44 LQQNGLVKLAD
+44 LQQNGLVKLAG
-55 NTDEVDDEAD
+55 NTDGVDAEAD

-76 GATPPSAASY
+76 GTTPPSAASY

-93 TTGSDAGWYQLVEV
+93 TTGGDAGWYQLVEV
-107 LIATKV
+107 RIATKV

-183 TAPNGDEN
+183 TAPNGDED

-199 TSLQRNFFS
+199 TPLQRNFFS

-245 ADDGPLLRFG
+245 AADGPFLRFG

-336 PVANI
+336 PVADI

-404 YYQTPNARAGQDA
+404 YYQTPNASRGEDP

-451 KRIPLNIHGWP
+451 KRIPLNVYGWP

-517 ALHGV
+517 TLHGV

-636 ADLLKMAILGEPAS
+636 ADLLKMAILGERVS
-650 SASAELGEPACDD
+650 STSAGFGEPTCGD

-733 PVGDTPYYQHPNRVN
+733 PAGGPPNWYQHPNRVN

-757 DTYYVSI
+757 GAYYVSI

-779 SAQSDDHPADTTTTA
+779 SARSDDHPADTSTTA

-866 KACSASLYFT
+866 GACSASMYFT
-876 PTTKADYYIAV
+876 PTTKGDYYIAV

-893 FVDQDDVDDD
+893 FVDKEDLDDD

-917 GADAVLVVSLV
+917 GADAILVVSLV
-928 VNYCTGESLDTLGD
+928 VNYCTGESLDTLRD

-949 PAGGDLPAGTSA
+949 PSGADLPAGMSA
-961 AGRAPIGSSVTG
+961 SGRAPIGSSVTG

-987 FNGRIGE
+987 FDGRIGE

-1008 GTLPDPLIVGIYD
+1008 GTLEDPLIVGIYD
-1021 RQGNYIPFSHIVGQ
+1021 RQGNYIPYSHVLGQ
-1035 SKTRDNDSGYGRNA
+1035 SLTWNNDSGYGRNA
-1049 ITDFTAPCAGDYFV
+1049 ITDFTEPCAGDYFV

-1090 IESVGETWFVEWGLD
+1090 GQSRTGEDFAQWVDDSVAFRG
-1105 TAEEGNDVDYL
+1105 DVDFL

-1126 TVPAHDP
+1126 TIPAHDLTAL
-1133 RNSEP
+1133 EP
-1138 TELYDTNQRG
+1138 TELHDTNQG
-1148 NAGASAL
+1148 GDSGSSDL

-1174 TTDGRPANVGFIVF
+1174 TTDGRPANVSFFVL
-1188 RGYLPYFDLGDVDE
+1188 RGYIPYFDLGDDNEVP
-1202 GQRSFLFNFW
+1202 GAMVYNFW
-1212 LVNDQRNGDVSIEFK
+1212 LVDDKKNGDLSIEFK
-1227 APRFYEARG
+1227 APRFYEVRG
-1236 RTLPSRLL
+1236 RNIPARLL
-1244 VGFELGEY
+1244 VAFELGEY

-1261 FVLTDITD
+1261 VVLTDITD

-1312 YRVRMRG
+1312 YRIRMRG
-1319 AESGGG
+1319 SESGGG
-1325 TLADPF
+1325 TLADPTVVVGTIT
-1331 LSIGHGGSFQLTDYG
+1331 SIIAGYYG
-1346 FGRPVLRNDDKSES
+1346 FDAPPPFNDDKSTT
-1360 EKDSELVLSVTRT
+1360 EKDSELVVPVFTT
-1373 HDTWISAA
+1373 HDAYIHAA

-1391 IEVEEVTPSMG
+1391 IEVEEATTSMG

-1437 LTGTVFAYQWV
+1437 LTGAVFAYQWV
-1448 RSDTDIEGAA
+1448 RSGADIEGAA
-1458 SSNYTVTGADEGKP
+1458 SSNYTVTGDDEGKP

-1499 LIIPDSETPPESTE
+1499 LIIPDEEPPPESTE

-1530 LTAAIHDAP
+1530 LTAAIHASP

-1553 FSENLEGFSYKTM
+1553 FSEEPKEGFSDVTL
-1566 RDNAFTVTGGNVEGA
+1566 RDHAFTVTRGTVAGARQMDGDSDTPNIRWEITVTPDSNADVTVELPATEDCEAQGAICTEDDTMLSSPLKFTVKGPPLTASTVSVPTSHNGSGEFRFRIAFSEEFSLSYKTLRDDHVFTVEGGKVTGA
-1581 RRLDPP
+1581 RRLVKG
-1587 SNTKWQIKI
+1587 SNIGWEIVVE
-1596 RPTSNGDVTIVL
+1596 PDSNGDVTIVL
-1608 PITEDCT
+1608 PATTDCN
-1615 ADGAVCTGDRKLS
+1615 AQGAICTGDGRPLS
-1628 NRLEIIVSGPTSQQ
+1628 NRLEITVSGP
-1642 TSQQR
+1642 
-1647 QESTAATGSPTISG
+1647 G
-1661 TVQVGQTLAAS
+1661 
-1672 TTGIA
+1672 
-1677 DTDGLT
+1677 
-1683 NAAYSYQWI
+1683 
-1692 ANDGSS
+1692 
-1698 DSDIADATAS
+1698 
-1708 AYTLVARDAG
+1708 
-1718 KTIKVKVSFTDDGG
+1718 
-1732 NEETLTS
+1732 
-1739 AVTAAVAATV
+1739 
-1749 PDAPGSLSV
+1749 
-1758 SVNDT
+1758 
-1763 GRLDVSW
+1763 
-1770 GAPESNGGSSVTG
+1770 
-1783 YRVQWKE
+1783 
-1790 APDSWDTPADVSETT
+1790 
-1805 VTGTGHT
+1805 
-1812 VTGLT
+1812 
-1817 DGVEYTFRVFA
+1817 
-1828 VNTVGDSSA
+1828 
-1837 TDDESGTSRETT
+1837 
-1849 APTLSSATVDGATL
+1849 
-1863 TLTFSE
+1863 
-1869 GLTETPLPAVATF
+1869 
-1882 TVNVEGN
+1882 
-1889 QRGVNTV
+1889 
-1896 AISGSTVTL
+1896 
-1905 TLASAVTSTDDVSV
+1905 
-1919 GYTVPSDA
+1919 
-1927 AAARLKDLSD
+1927 
-1937 NPAESFTGQTVT
+1937 
-1949 NNTAAAPPPLTA
+1949 
-1961 SIHDEPSSHDGQK
+1961 
-1974 EFTFEL
+1974 
-1980 RFSENLE
+1980 
-1987 GFSYKTMR
+1987 
-1995 DNAFTV
+1995 
-2001 TGGNVEGARRLD
+2001 
-2013 PPSNTK
+2013 
-2019 WQIKIRPTSNGDV
+2019 
-2032 TIVLPITE
+2032 
-2040 DCTAD
+2040 
-2045 GAVCTGDRK
+2045 
-2054 LSNRLEIIVSGPNG
+2054 

>member
-1 MTKLLPLL
+1 MQRRHLRERSSGLRVGGGWDNNNFRGEQHQSTKLLPLL

-16 ALVSLASAQEATTD
+16 ALVSLAHAQEATTD

-44 LQQNGLVKLAD
+44 LQQNSSVKLAD

-86 RSYAVSL
+86 RSYAVSF

-160 LYPNQTYWAV
+160 LYSNQTYWAV
-170 FEEVSGLGVYEIS
+170 FEEVSGLGVYEIP

-218 LNPIAMVVD
+218 LDPIAMVVD

-289 RLCDLHRDSH
+289 RLCDRHRDSH

-320 ISGLGV
+320 ITALGV
-326 DIDAQSGTLD
+326 DMDAQSGTLD
-336 PVANI
+336 PVADI

-404 YYQTPNARAGQDA
+404 YYQTPNASRGEDP

-451 KRIPLNIHGWP
+451 KRIPLNVYGWP

-517 ALHGV
+517 TLHGV

-636 ADLLKMAILGEPAS
+636 ADLLKMAILGERVS
-650 SASAELGEPACDD
+650 STSAGFGEPTCGD

-733 PVGDTPYYQHPNRVN
+733 PAGGPPNWYQHPNRVN

-757 DTYYVSI
+757 GAYYVSI

-779 SAQSDDHPADTTTTA
+779 SARSDDHPADTSTTA

-866 KACSASLYFT
+866 GACSASMYFT
-876 PTTKADYYIAV
+876 PTTKGDYYIAV

-893 FVDQDDVDDD
+893 FVDKEDLDDD

-917 GADAVLVVSLV
+917 GADAILVVSLV
-928 VNYCTGESLDTLGD
+928 VNYCTGESLDTLRD

-949 PAGGDLPAGTSA
+949 PSGADLPAGMSA
-961 AGRAPIGSSVTG
+961 SGRAPIGSSVTG

-987 FNGRIGE
+987 FDGRIGE

-1008 GTLPDPLIVGIYD
+1008 GTLEDPLIVGIYD
-1021 RQGNYIPFSHIVGQ
+1021 RQGNYIPYSHVLGQ
-1035 SKTRDNDSGYGRNA
+1035 SLTWNNDSGYGRNA
-1049 ITDFTAPCAGDYFV
+1049 ITDFTEPCAGDYFV
-1063 AVAGFEGSTGAY
+1063 AVAGNEGSTGSY

-1090 IESVGETWFVEWGLD
+1090 GQSRTGDDFAGWGD
-1105 TAEEGNDVDYL
+1105 DRVAFRGDVDFL

-1126 TVPAHDP
+1126 TIPAHDLTV
-1133 RNSEP
+1133 SEP
-1138 TELYDTNQRG
+1138 TELHDTNQAG
-1148 NAGASAL
+1148 NAGASDL

-1163 RDYRLEIRVPE
+1163 RDYRLELRVPE
-1174 TTDGRPANVGFIVF
+1174 TTDGRPANVSFFVL
-1188 RGYLPYFDLGDVDE
+1188 RGYIPYFDLGDDNEVP
-1202 GQRSFLFNFW
+1202 GAMVYNFW
-1212 LVNDQRNGDVSIEFK
+1212 LVDDKKNGDLSIEFK
-1227 APRFYEARG
+1227 APRFYEVRG
-1236 RTLPSRLL
+1236 RNIPARLL
-1244 VGFELGEY
+1244 VAFELGEY

-1261 FVLTDITD
+1261 VVLTDITD
-1269 SEDDYLGAEETTGTV
+1269 SEDDYLGAKETTGTV

-1312 YRVRMRG
+1312 YRIRMRG

-1325 TLADPF
+1325 TLADPTVVVGTIA
-1331 LSIGHGGSFQLTDYG
+1331 SVSAGYYG
-1346 FGRPVLRNDDKSES
+1346 FDVPPPFNDDKSTT
-1360 EKDSELVLSVTRT
+1360 EKDSELVVPVFTT
-1373 HDTWISAA
+1373 HDAYIHAA

-1391 IEVEEVTPSMG
+1391 IEVEEVTTSMG
-1402 QRANSP
+1402 QSANSP

-1437 LTGTVFAYQWV
+1437 LTGAVFAYQWV

-1458 SSNYTVTGADEGKP
+1458 SSNYTVTGDDEGKP

-1499 LIIPDSETPPESTE
+1499 LIIPDEEPPPESTE

-1530 LTAAIHDAP
+1530 LTAAIHASP

-1553 FSENLEGFSYKTM
+1553 FSEEPKEGFSDVTL
-1566 RDNAFTVTGGNVEGA
+1566 RDHAFTVTGGEVAGARKLDSDSDTRWEITVTPDSNADVTVELPATEDCEAQGAICTEDDRALSSPLKFTVKGPPLTASTVSVPTSHTGSGEFRFRIAFSEEFSLSYKTLRDDHVFTVEGGKVTGA
-1581 RRLDPP
+1581 RRLVKG
-1587 SNTKWQIKI
+1587 SNIGWEIVVE
-1596 RPTSNGDVTIVL
+1596 PDSNGDVTIVL
-1608 PITEDCT
+1608 PATTDCN
-1615 ADGAVCTGDRKLS
+1615 AQGAICTGDGRPLS
-1628 NRLEIIVSGPTSQQ
+1628 NRLEITVSGP
-1642 TSQQR
+1642 
-1647 QESTAATGSPTISG
+1647 G
-1661 TVQVGQTLAAS
+1661 
-1672 TTGIA
+1672 
-1677 DTDGLT
+1677 
-1683 NAAYSYQWI
+1683 
-1692 ANDGSS
+1692 
-1698 DSDIADATAS
+1698 
-1708 AYTLVARDAG
+1708 
-1718 KTIKVKVSFTDDGG
+1718 
-1732 NEETLTS
+1732 
-1739 AVTAAVAATV
+1739 
-1749 PDAPGSLSV
+1749 
-1758 SVNDT
+1758 
-1763 GRLDVSW
+1763 
-1770 GAPESNGGSSVTG
+1770 
-1783 YRVQWKE
+1783 
-1790 APDSWDTPADVSETT
+1790 
-1805 VTGTGHT
+1805 
-1812 VTGLT
+1812 
-1817 DGVEYTFRVFA
+1817 
-1828 VNTVGDSSA
+1828 
-1837 TDDESGTSRETT
+1837 
-1849 APTLSSATVDGATL
+1849 
-1863 TLTFSE
+1863 
-1869 GLTETPLPAVATF
+1869 
-1882 TVNVEGN
+1882 
-1889 QRGVNTV
+1889 
-1896 AISGSTVTL
+1896 
-1905 TLASAVTSTDDVSV
+1905 
-1919 GYTVPSDA
+1919 
-1927 AAARLKDLSD
+1927 
-1937 NPAESFTGQTVT
+1937 
-1949 NNTAAAPPPLTA
+1949 
-1961 SIHDEPSSHDGQK
+1961 
-1974 EFTFEL
+1974 
-1980 RFSENLE
+1980 
-1987 GFSYKTMR
+1987 
-1995 DNAFTV
+1995 
-2001 TGGNVEGARRLD
+2001 
-2013 PPSNTK
+2013 
-2019 WQIKIRPTSNGDV
+2019 
-2032 TIVLPITE
+2032 
-2040 DCTAD
+2040 
-2045 GAVCTGDRK
+2045 
-2054 LSNRLEIIVSGPNG
+2054 

>member
-16 ALVSLASAQEATTD
+16 ALVSLASALEATTD

-44 LQQNGLVKLAD
+44 PQQNGPVKLAD
-55 NTDEVDDEAD
+55 NTDEPGGEAD

-107 LIATKV
+107 RIATKV

-147 DPDLYLEFPDNTP
+147 EPDLYLEFPDNTP

-208 LTGRTWQASA
+208 LLTGRTWQASA

-245 ADDGPLLRFG
+245 AADGPFLRFG

-289 RLCDLHRDSH
+289 RRCDLSPSSH
-299 YDHEWAGGRG
+299 HDHEWAGGRG

-336 PVANI
+336 PVADI

-517 ALHGV
+517 TLHGV

-598 FRTAVTSG
+598 FRTAVTSSR
-606 TGQDACA
+606 GQDACA
-613 IRDWSIGDV
+613 IRNWSIGDV
-622 AYFREGPGAAWSPN
+622 AYFREGPGATWSPN
-636 ADLLKMAILGEPAS
+636 ADLLKMAVLGERVS
-650 SASAELGEPACDD
+650 SPLVEFDEPTCGD
-663 LPGDTTTTGRL
+663 LPGDTATAGRL
-674 VVDGDGVK
+674 VVAGAGVE
-682 GQHAS
+682 GQHHTS
-687 ARDADW
+687 TDVDW
-693 YAVSLDAGVDYQFDV
+693 YAVSLDAGVDYQFDA
-708 VDAPPVY
+708 DPTDPQPRLY

-723 GTELRTSAIA
+723 GTELRSSAIA
-733 PVGDTPYYQHPNRVN
+733 PVEGPPNWYQHPNRVN

-757 DTYYVSI
+757 GAYYVSI
-764 ASPKGGHAPDRVYTL
+764 ASPKGGEAPDRVYTL
-779 SAQSDDHPADTTTTA
+779 TARSDDHPADTSTTA

-802 RVYLMRTSSDP
+802 RVHLMRTSSDP
-813 DDTATSDVDWVRAS
+813 DDTATNDVDWVRAS

-866 KACSASLYFT
+866 GACSASLYFT
-876 PTTKADYYIAV
+876 PPTKADYYIAV

-893 FVDQDDVDDD
+893 FVDKEDLDDD
-903 GRLKGTYHDRYPFI
+903 GRLKGTYHDRYPFT

-928 VNYCTGESLDTLGD
+928 VNYCTGESLDTLSY

-987 FNGRIGE
+987 FNGRKGE

-1008 GTLPDPLIVGIYD
+1008 VTLPDPLIVGIYD
-1021 RQGNYIPFSHIVGQ
+1021 RQGNYIPFSHVAGQ
-1035 SKTRDNDSGYGRNA
+1035 FKTYDNDSGYGRNA

-1063 AVAGFEGSTGAY
+1063 AVAGYEGSTGSY

-1090 IESVGETWFVEWGLD
+1090 AD
-1105 TAEEGNDVDYL
+1105 DYEGKGFANWQGFDGPFDGTSNGDELV
-1116 IGNLAPGLPA
+1116 GNLAPGLPA
-1126 TVPAHDP
+1126 TAPVYETDY
-1133 RNSEP
+1133 E
-1138 TELYDTNQRG
+1138 
-1148 NAGASAL
+1148 L
-1155 FRLGVVPD
+1155 FRLGVRPD
-1163 RDYRLEIRVPE
+1163 RNYRVEVRLPE
-1174 TTDGRPANVGFIVF
+1174 TTGGEPADVDVRLLLGLHPYSDLGGSSQSEIVF
-1188 RGYLPYFDLGDVDE
+1188 RHVTDEQDIPGDPSLEFTGTRTWYF
-1202 GQRSFLFNFW
+1202 S
-1212 LVNDQRNGDVSIEFK
+1212 S
-1227 APRFYEARG
+1227 RG
-1236 RTLPSRLL
+1236 FVETVVPSRWLASVDIL
-1244 VGFELGEY
+1244 SGEY
-1252 HFEPGDVYT
+1252 FEPGDVYT
-1261 FVLTDITD
+1261 IVLTDITD
-1269 SEDDYLGAEETTGTV
+1269 SGDDYQGAEETTGAV

-1299 VDWFKVRLEEGKS
+1299 VDPFRVRLEADKS
-1312 YRVRMRG
+1312 YRIRMRG
-1319 AESGGG
+1319 SESEGG
-1325 TLADPF
+1325 TLADPYV
-1331 LSIGHGGSFQLTDYG
+1331 SIVATSPLTQTEFG
-1346 FGRPVLRNDDKSES
+1346 FGFPITYNNDRSET
-1360 EKDSELVLSVTRT
+1360 EKDSELVVTVYSSK
-1373 HDTWISAA
+1373 DYLILAA
-1381 TSGTGTGTYT
+1381 SPGTGTGTYT
-1391 IEVEEVTPSMG
+1391 IEVEEATTSMG

-1458 SSNYTVTGADEGKP
+1458 SSTYTVTGDDEGKP

-1480 DDAGNAESLTSY
+1480 DDAGNAESVTSY

-1499 LIIPDSETPPESTE
+1499 LIIPDEEPPPESTE

-1553 FSENLEGFSYKTM
+1553 FSEEPKEGFSDVTL
-1566 RDNAFTVTGGNVEGA
+1566 RDHAFTVKGGTVAGARQMDGDSDTPNIRWEISVSPDSNADVTVELPVTEDCDAQGAICTDDGTMLSSPLEFTVKGPPLTASFESVPTSHNGSGEFRFRIAFSEEFSLSYKTLRDDHVFTVEGGKVTGA
-1581 RRLDPP
+1581 RRLVKG
-1587 SNTKWQIKI
+1587 SNIGWEIVVE
-1596 RPTSNGDVTIVL
+1596 PDSNGDVTIVL
-1608 PITEDCT
+1608 PATTDCN
-1615 ADGAVCTGDRKLS
+1615 AQGAICTGDGRPLS
-1628 NRLEIIVSGPTSQQ
+1628 NRLEITVSGP
-1642 TSQQR
+1642 
-1647 QESTAATGSPTISG
+1647 SG
-1661 TVQVGQTLAAS
+1661 
-1672 TTGIA
+1672 
-1677 DTDGLT
+1677 
-1683 NAAYSYQWI
+1683 
-1692 ANDGSS
+1692 
-1698 DSDIADATAS
+1698 
-1708 AYTLVARDAG
+1708 
-1718 KTIKVKVSFTDDGG
+1718 
-1732 NEETLTS
+1732 
-1739 AVTAAVAATV
+1739 
-1749 PDAPGSLSV
+1749 
-1758 SVNDT
+1758 
-1763 GRLDVSW
+1763 
-1770 GAPESNGGSSVTG
+1770 
-1783 YRVQWKE
+1783 
-1790 APDSWDTPADVSETT
+1790 
-1805 VTGTGHT
+1805 
-1812 VTGLT
+1812 
-1817 DGVEYTFRVFA
+1817 
-1828 VNTVGDSSA
+1828 
-1837 TDDESGTSRETT
+1837 
-1849 APTLSSATVDGATL
+1849 
-1863 TLTFSE
+1863 
-1869 GLTETPLPAVATF
+1869 
-1882 TVNVEGN
+1882 
-1889 QRGVNTV
+1889 
-1896 AISGSTVTL
+1896 
-1905 TLASAVTSTDDVSV
+1905 
-1919 GYTVPSDA
+1919 
-1927 AAARLKDLSD
+1927 
-1937 NPAESFTGQTVT
+1937 
-1949 NNTAAAPPPLTA
+1949 
-1961 SIHDEPSSHDGQK
+1961 
-1974 EFTFEL
+1974 
-1980 RFSENLE
+1980 
-1987 GFSYKTMR
+1987 
-1995 DNAFTV
+1995 
-2001 TGGNVEGARRLD
+2001 
-2013 PPSNTK
+2013 
-2019 WQIKIRPTSNGDV
+2019 
-2032 TIVLPITE
+2032 
-2040 DCTAD
+2040 
-2045 GAVCTGDRK
+2045 
-2054 LSNRLEIIVSGPNG
+2054 